1 MKRNRQRDN
10 YGLSLHSK
18 QKRLFI
24 LATPIFASFLV
35 IFGAIYYFLN
45 SNQANALV
53 TKVIYISAGSY
64 HSIAVN
70 SNGDLYSWGWN
81 GQGQLGNGTN
91 TDSNV
96 PLPVRTA
103 GTPMAGKKIVHV
115 STGGNFYKGSSLALS
130 SEGKVYSWGANDQG
144 QLGNGTAINSNLPVE
159 VKTEGT
165 PMAGKKII
173 QTAIGVTHS
182 MALDSEGKVYSWGE
196 NVNGLLGTGDAMPAL
211 SPVLVETWRT
221 PMAGKKIIQISAGG
235 AHSMALDSE
244 GNIYAWGWGGEGQ
257 LGNGEN
263 NNSNVPILVKKEDT
277 GLEGKTI
284 KKVMAGGMFSM
295 VLTSDGSLY
304 SWGKNNYGQIGDGTT
319 NNYNLAVAVK
329 TEGTPMAGKTV
340 VDFSISNE
348 HTVALTSDGQIYAW
362 GRNESGQLGDG
373 TNTASTLPVA
383 VRTVGTPFADK
394 KAVQVVAGGWEG
406 AHSLALGTDGTV
418 YSWGRNLNGQLGDQT
433 TNDTTIVTF
442 AKINFN
448 SSPTPPL
455 KAMAISGES
464 SAEVRWSTPI
474 FDGTFTISDYVI
486 QYRETGTEAWSEVT
500 TSGSNTSKQI
510 TGLTN
515 EKVYQFRVAAKTNA
529 GVGDYSLIVLAMPHK
544 KPTITSVTPVI
555 GPTEGNQEVTI
566 NGTDFAL
573 KTNKL
578 NQVSVCVNCSIA
590 LSMDGKVFSWGSN
603 QDGKL
608 GDGNSGNANN
618 VNVPVAVKTEGT
630 PMKGKTISQISS
642 GYVHNLALS
651 MDGKVY
657 AWGDN
662 AGGQLGDGTINNRKT
677 PVAVKTNGTDMDGKT
692 IVQVSAGSYHNVA
705 LSSDGKLYAWGNNSD
720 GQLGDGTINNRN
732 VPVAV
737 KTTGT
742 DMDGKTIV
750 QVSAGDEHTIA
761 LDAEGNIY
769 EWGTVR
775 GSYSRNTTPQLFNV
789 VGTVIANKIITKV
802 VASSHYSVAIT
813 SDGTVYAWGNNS
825 NFGINSKIPVK
836 LDFSGK
842 NIESISLGNSHALA
856 IASDGT
862 VYAWG
867 NNVDGQLGNGT
878 NASSTVP
885 VKVNTIGDLPTNKA
899 LKVDAGYSHSL
910 VVTTNGDVYAWGNNV
925 DGQLGNGTNV
935 ESSTP
940 VLVKTES
947 PSAFAS
953 PNVKATFDNLS
964 ATDVTLVNSTKIT
977 VKTPAHNMGLVD
989 VSIDLGDGDDIYKAT
1004 KASSYTYNKVPSKP
1018 INLIATPLE
1027 NGIQINWDQ
1036 PLDDGG
1042 NPITGYTLEYSEDNG
1057 LTWQTVSQVITGTN
1071 YAISTPTIDP
1081 AKKYVFRVAAS
1092 NIVGRGPYSDTAE
1105 GQVRYITLDAPN
1117 SVDIDVTPANGAR
1130 MSSNLTQVNT
1140 KTNSPS
1146 GHKLAL
1152 SMDGAEQKLL
1162 NGSHFISPT
1171 SGTFASP
1178 ITLNGSSWG
1187 YRVASVG
1194 GFGSGGSVE
1203 LNVVI
1208 SAHKWAGVPVK
1219 AIPHVIKTK
1228 NTANTTLEQTTV
1240 YYGASVDADQRSGSY
1255 KATVLYTAINN

>member
-1 MKRNRQRDN
+1 MKRNKQRDN

-144 QLGNGTAINSNLPVE
+144 QLGNGTATNSNLPVE

-173 QTAIGVTHS
+173 QTAIGVT
-182 MALDSEGKVYSWGE
+182 
-196 NVNGLLGTGDAMPAL
+196 
-211 SPVLVETWRT
+211 
-221 PMAGKKIIQISAGG
+221 
-235 AHSMALDSE
+235 HSMALDSE

-263 NNSNVPILVKKEDT
+263 NNSNVPILVKKEGT

-383 VRTVGTPFADK
+383 VRTVGTPFAGK

-455 KAMAISGES
+455 KAMAISEES

-474 FDGTFTISDYVI
+474 FNGTFTISDYVI

-515 EKVYQFRVAAKTNA
+515 EKVYQFRVAAKTNV
-529 GVGDYSLIVLAMPHK
+529 GVGDYSSIVLAMPHK

-578 NQVSVCVNCSIA
+578 NQVSACANCSIA
-590 LSMDGKVFSWGSN
+590 LSMDGKVFSWGWN
-603 QDGKL
+603 QNGDL
-608 GDGNSGNANN
+608 GNGNSSD
-618 VNVPVAVKTEGT
+618 VNIPVAVKTEGT
-630 PMKGKTISQISS
+630 PMKSKTISQISS
-642 GYVHNLALS
+642 GGTHNLALS

-662 AGGQLGDGTINNRKT
+662 NNGQLGDGTT
-677 PVAVKTNGTDMDGKT
+677 
-692 IVQVSAGSYHNVA
+692 
-705 LSSDGKLYAWGNNSD
+705 NNS
-720 GQLGDGTINNRN
+720 N

-737 KTTGT
+737 KTNGT

-761 LDAEGNIY
+761 LDTEGNIY
-769 EWGTVR
+769 EWGTMF
-775 GSYSRNTTPQLFNV
+775 GIYSRITTPRLLDV
-789 VGTVIANKIITKV
+789 VGTVITNKIITKV
-802 VASSHYSVAIT
+802 VAGNRYSTAIA

-825 NFGINSKIPVK
+825 NFGINSKTPVK
-836 LDFSGK
+836 LDFFGK
-842 NIESISLGNSHALA
+842 NIESISLGDSHALA

-867 NNVDGQLGNGT
+867 NNFYGQLGNGT
-878 NASSTVP
+878 NANSTVP
-885 VKVNTIGDLPTNKA
+885 VKVSIIGGLPTNKA
-899 LKVDAGYSHSL
+899 LKVEVGSNHSI
-910 VVTTNGDVYAWGNNV
+910 VVTTNGEVYAWGKNI

-935 ESSTP
+935 GSSSTP

-947 PSAFAS
+947 PSAFVS
-953 PNVKATFDNLS
+953 SNVKATFDNLS
-964 ATDVTLVNSTKIT
+964 ATDVTLVDRTKIT
-977 VKTPAHNMGLVD
+977 AKTPAHNVGLVD
-989 VSIDLGDGDDIYKAT
+989 VSVDLGDGDDIYKAT
-1004 KASSYTYNKVPSKP
+1004 KVSSYTYAKVPSKP
-1018 INLIATPLE
+1018 INLIITPLE
-1027 NGIQINWDQ
+1027 NGIQTNWDQ

-1092 NIVGRGPYSDTAE
+1092 NIVDRGPYSDTAE
-1105 GQVRYITLDAPN
+1105 GQVRYITLNAPN

-1171 SGTFASP
+1171 SGTFVSP
-1178 ITLNGSSWG
+1178 IILNGSSWG

-1203 LNVVI
+1203 LNVVT

-1219 AIPHVIKTK
+1219 ATPHVIKTK

-1255 KATVLYTAINN
+1255 KATVLYTTINN

>member
-1 MKRNRQRDN
+1 MKRNKQRNN
-10 YGLSLHSK
+10 YGLSLLSK

-24 LATPIFASFLV
+24 LATPIFASFLIV
-35 IFGAIYYFLN
+35 FGIIYYFLN

-130 SEGKVYSWGANDQG
+130 SEGKVYSWGANDKG
-144 QLGNGTAINSNLPVE
+144 QLGNGTTNDSNLPVE
-159 VKTEGT
+159 VKVEGT
-165 PMAGKKII
+165 PMAGKKIV

-196 NVNGLLGTGDAMPAL
+196 NVNGLLGTGDSIPATL
-211 SPVLVETWRT
+211 PVEVRTSGT
-221 PMAGKKIIQISAGG
+221 PMAGKKIVQISAGG
-235 AHSMALDSE
+235 SHSMALDSE

-257 LGNGEN
+257 LGNGAN
-263 NNSNVPILVKKEDT
+263 DNSNVPILVKKRGTD
-277 GLEGKTI
+277 LEGKTI
-284 KKVMAGGMFSM
+284 KKVMAGGMFST

-373 TNTASTLPVA
+373 TNIASTLPVA
-383 VRTVGTPFADK
+383 VRTVGTPFAGK

-406 AHSLALGTDGTV
+406 AHSLALGIDGTV

-474 FDGTFTISDYVI
+474 FNGTFTISDYVI
-486 QYRETGTEAWSEVT
+486 QYRETGTNTWSEVT
-500 TSGSNTSKQI
+500 ASGSDTSKQI

-515 EKVYQFRVAAKTNA
+515 EKVYQFRVAAKTNV
-529 GVGDYSLIVLAMPHK
+529 GVGDYSSIVLAMPHK

-630 PMKGKTISQISS
+630 PMKDKTISQISS
-642 GYVHNLALS
+642 GYIHNLALS

-662 AGGQLGDGTINNRKT
+662 NNGQLGDGTTNNSNV

-692 IVQVSAGSYHNVA
+692 IVQVSAGE
-705 LSSDGKLYAWGNNSD
+705 
-720 GQLGDGTINNRN
+720 
-732 VPVAV
+732 
-737 KTTGT
+737 
-742 DMDGKTIV
+742 
-750 QVSAGDEHTIA
+750 EHTIA

-769 EWGTVR
+769 EWGTMF
-775 GSYSRNTTPQLFNV
+775 GIYSRITTPRLLDV

-802 VASSHYSVAIT
+802 VAGNRYSAAIA
-813 SDGTVYAWGNNS
+813 SDGTVYAWGDNS
-825 NFGINSKIPVK
+825 NFDINSKTPVK

-867 NNVDGQLGNGT
+867 SNFYGQLGNGT
-878 NASSTVP
+878 NVHSTVP
-885 VKVNTIGDLPTNKA
+885 VKVNIIGDLPTNKA

-935 ESSTP
+935 GSSTP

-953 PNVKATFDNLS
+953 SNVKATFDGLS
-964 ATDVTLVNSTKIT
+964 ATDVTLVDSTKIT

-989 VSIDLGDGDDIYKAT
+989 VSVDLGDGDDIYKAT

-1105 GQVRYITLDAPN
+1105 GQVRYITLDSPT

-1152 SMDGAEQKLL
+1152 SMNGTEQKLL
-1162 NGSHFISPT
+1162 DGSHFISPT

-1187 YRVASVG
+1187 YRVVSVG

-1203 LNVVI
+1203 LNVVT

>member
-1 MKRNRQRDN
+1 MKRNKQRDN

-96 PLPVRTA
+96 PLPVRAA

-144 QLGNGTAINSNLPVE
+144 QLGNGTATNSNLPVE

-196 NVNGLLGTGDAMPAL
+196 NVNGLLGTGDAIPTL
-211 SPVLVETWRT
+211 SPVLVRTGGT
-221 PMAGKKIIQISAGG
+221 PMEGKKIVQISAGG

-263 NNSNVPILVKKEDT
+263 NNSNVPILVKKEGT

-383 VRTVGTPFADK
+383 VRTVGTPFAGK

-455 KAMAISGES
+455 KAMAISEES

-474 FDGTFTISDYVI
+474 FNGTFTISDYVI

-515 EKVYQFRVAAKTNA
+515 EKVYQFRVAAKTNV
-529 GVGDYSLIVLAMPHK
+529 GVGDYSSIVLAMPHK

-578 NQVSVCVNCSIA
+578 NQVSACANCSIA
-590 LSMDGKVFSWGSN
+590 LSMDGKVFSWGWN
-603 QDGKL
+603 QNGDL
-608 GDGNSGNANN
+608 GNGNSSD
-618 VNVPVAVKTEGT
+618 VNIPVAVKTEGT
-630 PMKGKTISQISS
+630 PMKSKTISQISS
-642 GYVHNLALS
+642 GGIHNLALS

-657 AWGDN
+657 AWG
-662 AGGQLGDGTINNRKT
+662 NNF
-677 PVAVKTNGTDMDGKT
+677 
-692 IVQVSAGSYHNVA
+692 Y
-705 LSSDGKLYAWGNNSD
+705 
-720 GQLGDGTINNRN
+720 
-732 VPVAV
+732 
-737 KTTGT
+737 
-742 DMDGKTIV
+742 
-750 QVSAGDEHTIA
+750 
-761 LDAEGNIY
+761 
-769 EWGTVR
+769 
-775 GSYSRNTTPQLFNV
+775 
-789 VGTVIANKIITKV
+789 
-802 VASSHYSVAIT
+802 
-813 SDGTVYAWGNNS
+813 
-825 NFGINSKIPVK
+825 
-836 LDFSGK
+836 
-842 NIESISLGNSHALA
+842 
-856 IASDGT
+856 
-862 VYAWG
+862 
-867 NNVDGQLGNGT
+867 GQLGNGT
-878 NASSTVP
+878 NANSTVP
-885 VKVNTIGDLPTNKA
+885 VKVSIIGGLPTNKA
-899 LKVDAGYSHSL
+899 LKVEVGSNHSI
-910 VVTTNGDVYAWGNNV
+910 VVTTNGEVYAWGKNI
-925 DGQLGNGTNV
+925 DGQLGNGMNV
-935 ESSTP
+935 GSFSTP
-940 VLVKTES
+940 ILVKTES
-947 PSAFAS
+947 PSTFTS
-953 PNVKATFDNLS
+953 SNVKATFDNLS
-964 ATDVTLVNSTKIT
+964 ATDVTLVDRTKIT
-977 VKTPAHNMGLVD
+977 AKTPAHNVGLVD
-989 VSIDLGDGDDIYKAT
+989 VSVDLGDGDDIYKAT
-1004 KASSYTYNKVPSKP
+1004 KVSSYTYAKVPSKP
-1018 INLIATPLE
+1018 INLIITPLE
-1027 NGIQINWDQ
+1027 NGIQTNWDQ

-1057 LTWQTVSQVITGTN
+1057 LTWQTASQTIIGTN
-1071 YAISTPTIDP
+1071 YAVSTPTVDP

-1092 NIVGRGPYSDTAE
+1092 NIVGRGPYSDTVE

-1162 NGSHFISPT
+1162 NRSHFISPT

-1178 ITLNGSSWG
+1178 IILNGSSWG

-1203 LNVVI
+1203 LNVVT

-1219 AIPHVIKTK
+1219 ATPHVIKTK

>member
-1 MKRNRQRDN
+1 MKRNKQRDN

-24 LATPIFASFLV
+24 LATPIFASFLIV
-35 IFGAIYYFLN
+35 FGAIYYFLN

-53 TKVIYISAGSY
+53 TKVVYISAGSY
-64 HSIAVN
+64 HSVAVN
-70 SNGDLYSWGWN
+70 SNGDVYSWGWN

-144 QLGNGTAINSNLPVE
+144 QLGNGTTTDSNLPVE
-159 VKTEGT
+159 VKVEGT
-165 PMAGKKII
+165 PMAGKKIV

-196 NVNGLLGTGDAMPAL
+196 NTNGLLGTGDATPATL
-211 SPVLVETWRT
+211 PVAVRTAGT
-221 PMAGKKIIQISAGG
+221 PMAGKKIVQISAGG
-235 AHSMALDSE
+235 SHSMALDSE

-263 NNSNVPILVKKEDT
+263 NNSNVPILVKKEGT

-295 VLTSDGSLY
+295 VLTSDGNLY

-329 TEGTPMAGKTV
+329 TEGTPMAGKKV

-362 GRNESGQLGDG
+362 GRNESGQLGNG

-383 VRTVGTPFADK
+383 VKTAGTPFAGK

-474 FDGTFTISDYVI
+474 FNGTFTISDYVI

-500 TSGSNTSKQI
+500 TSGSNTGKQI

-515 EKVYQFRVAAKTNA
+515 EKVYQFRVAAKTNV
-529 GVGDYSLIVLAMPHK
+529 GVGDYSSIVLAMPHK

-578 NQVSVCVNCSIA
+578 NQVSACANCSIA
-590 LSMDGKVFSWGSN
+590 LSMDGKVFSWGWN
-603 QDGKL
+603 QNGDL
-608 GDGNSGNANN
+608 GNGNSSD
-618 VNVPVAVKTEGT
+618 VNIPVAVKTEGT

-642 GYVHNLALS
+642 GGIHNLALS

-662 AGGQLGDGTINNRKT
+662 NNGQLGDGTTNNSNV

-692 IVQVSAGSYHNVA
+692 IVQVSAGE
-705 LSSDGKLYAWGNNSD
+705 
-720 GQLGDGTINNRN
+720 
-732 VPVAV
+732 
-737 KTTGT
+737 
-742 DMDGKTIV
+742 
-750 QVSAGDEHTIA
+750 EHTIA

-769 EWGTVR
+769 EWGTMF
-775 GSYSRNTTPQLFNV
+775 GIYSRITTPRLLDV

-802 VASSHYSVAIT
+802 VAGNCYSVAIA
-813 SDGTVYAWGNNS
+813 SDGTVYAWGDNS
-825 NFGINSKIPVK
+825 NFGINSKTPVK
-836 LDFSGK
+836 LDFFGK
-842 NIESISLGNSHALA
+842 NIESISLGDSHALA

-867 NNVDGQLGNGT
+867 NNFYGQLGNGT
-878 NASSTVP
+878 NANSTVP
-885 VKVNTIGDLPTNKA
+885 VKVSIIGGLPTNKA
-899 LKVDAGYSHSL
+899 LKVEVGFNHSI
-910 VVTTNGDVYAWGNNV
+910 VVTTNGEVYAWGKNI
-925 DGQLGNGTNV
+925 DGQLGNGMNV
-935 ESSTP
+935 GSFSTP

-947 PSAFAS
+947 PSTFTS
-953 PNVKATFDNLS
+953 SNVKATFDNLS

-989 VSIDLGDGDDIYKAT
+989 VSVDLGDGDDIYKAT
-1004 KASSYTYNKVPSKP
+1004 KVSSYTYAKVPSKP
-1018 INLIATPLE
+1018 INLIITPLE
-1027 NGIQINWDQ
+1027 NGIQTNWDQ

-1152 SMDGAEQKLL
+1152 SMDGTEQKLL

-1178 ITLNGSSWG
+1178 IILNGSSWG

-1203 LNVVI
+1203 LNVVT

-1219 AIPHVIKTK
+1219 ATPHVIKTK

>member
-1 MKRNRQRDN
+1 MKRNKQRDN

-18 QKRLFI
+18 QKKLFI

-96 PLPVRTA
+96 PLPVRAA

-115 STGGNFYKGSSLALS
+115 STGGNFYKGSSLVLS

-144 QLGNGTAINSNLPVE
+144 QLGNGTATNSNLPVE

-196 NVNGLLGTGDAMPAL
+196 NVNGLLGTGDAIPTL
-211 SPVLVETWRT
+211 SPVLVRTGGT
-221 PMAGKKIIQISAGG
+221 PMEGKKIVQISAGG

-263 NNSNVPILVKKEDT
+263 NNSNVPILVKKEGT

-383 VRTVGTPFADK
+383 VRTVGTPFAGK

-455 KAMAISGES
+455 KAMAISEES

-474 FDGTFTISDYVI
+474 FNGTFMISDYVI

-515 EKVYQFRVAAKTNA
+515 EKVYQFRVAAKTNV
-529 GVGDYSLIVLAMPHK
+529 GVGGYSSIVLAMPHK
-544 KPTITSVTPVI
+544 KPTITSITPVI

-657 AWGDN
+657 AWG
-662 AGGQLGDGTINNRKT
+662 
-677 PVAVKTNGTDMDGKT
+677 
-692 IVQVSAGSYHNVA
+692 
-705 LSSDGKLYAWGNNSD
+705 NNSD

-802 VASSHYSVAIT
+802 VAGSHYSVAIT
-813 SDGTVYAWGNNS
+813 SDGTVYAWGSNS

-842 NIESISLGNSHALA
+842 NIESISLGNLHALA

-867 NNVDGQLGNGT
+867 SNFYGQLGNGT

-910 VVTTNGDVYAWGNNV
+910 VVTTNGDVYAWGSNLC
-925 DGQLGNGTNV
+925 GQFGNGMNV
-935 ESSTP
+935 RSFSTP
-940 VLVKTES
+940 VPVKTES

-953 PNVKATFDNLS
+953 SNAKVAFDNLS
-964 ATDVTLVNSTKIT
+964 ATDVTLVDRTKIT
-977 VKTPAHNMGLVD
+977 AKTPAHNVGLVD
-989 VSIDLGDGDDIYKAT
+989 VSVDLGDGDDIYKAT
-1004 KASSYTYNKVPSKP
+1004 KVSSYTYAKVPSKP
-1018 INLIATPLE
+1018 INLIITPLE
-1027 NGIQINWDQ
+1027 NGIQTNWDQ

-1057 LTWQTVSQVITGTN
+1057 LTWQTASQTIIGTN
-1071 YAISTPTIDP
+1071 YAVSTPTVDP

-1092 NIVGRGPYSDTAE
+1092 NIVGRGPYSDTVE

-1117 SVDIDVTPANGAR
+1117 SVDIGVTPANGAR

-1152 SMDGAEQKLL
+1152 SMDGTEQKLL

-1178 ITLNGSSWG
+1178 IILNGSSWG

-1203 LNVVI
+1203 LNVVT

-1219 AIPHVIKTK
+1219 ATPHVIKTK

-1240 YYGASVDADQRSGSY
+1240 YYGASVDAD
-1255 KATVLYTAINN
+1255 

>member
-1 MKRNRQRDN
+1 MKRNKQRDN

-96 PLPVRTA
+96 PLPVRAA

-144 QLGNGTAINSNLPVE
+144 QLGNGTATNSNLPVE

-196 NVNGLLGTGDAMPAL
+196 NVNGLLGTGDAIPTL
-211 SPVLVETWRT
+211 SPVLVRTGGT
-221 PMAGKKIIQISAGG
+221 PMEGKKIVQISAGG

-263 NNSNVPILVKKEDT
+263 NNSNVPILVKKEGT

-383 VRTVGTPFADK
+383 VRTVGTPFAGK

-455 KAMAISGES
+455 KAMAISEES

-474 FDGTFTISDYVI
+474 FNGTFTISDYVI

-515 EKVYQFRVAAKTNA
+515 EKVYQFRVAAKTNV
-529 GVGDYSLIVLAMPHK
+529 GVGDYSSIVLAMPHK

-578 NQVSVCVNCSIA
+578 NQVSACADCSIA
-590 LSMDGKVFSWGSN
+590 LSMDGKVFSWGWN
-603 QDGKL
+603 QNGDL
-608 GDGNSGNANN
+608 GNGNSSD
-618 VNVPVAVKTEGT
+618 VNIPVAVKTEGT
-630 PMKGKTISQISS
+630 PMKSKTISQISS
-642 GYVHNLALS
+642 GGIHNLALS

-662 AGGQLGDGTINNRKT
+662 NNGQLGDGTT
-677 PVAVKTNGTDMDGKT
+677 
-692 IVQVSAGSYHNVA
+692 
-705 LSSDGKLYAWGNNSD
+705 NNS
-720 GQLGDGTINNRN
+720 N

-737 KTTGT
+737 KTNGT

-761 LDAEGNIY
+761 LDTEGNIY
-769 EWGTVR
+769 EWGTMF
-775 GSYSRNTTPQLFNV
+775 GIYSRITTPRLLDV

-802 VASSHYSVAIT
+802 VAGNRYSAAIA
-813 SDGTVYAWGNNS
+813 SDGTVYAWGDNS
-825 NFGINSKIPVK
+825 NFGINSKTPVK
-836 LDFSGK
+836 LDFFGK
-842 NIESISLGNSHALA
+842 NIESISLGDSHALA

-867 NNVDGQLGNGT
+867 NNFYGQLGNGT
-878 NASSTVP
+878 NANSTVP
-885 VKVNTIGDLPTNKA
+885 VKVSIIGGLPTNKA
-899 LKVDAGYSHSL
+899 LKVEVGSNHSI
-910 VVTTNGDVYAWGNNV
+910 VVTTNGEVYAWGKNI

-935 ESSTP
+935 GSSSTP

-947 PSAFAS
+947 PSAFVS
-953 PNVKATFDNLS
+953 SNVKATFDNLS
-964 ATDVTLVNSTKIT
+964 ATDVTLVDRTKIT
-977 VKTPAHNMGLVD
+977 AKTPAHNVGLVD
-989 VSIDLGDGDDIYKAT
+989 VSVDLGDGDDIYKAT
-1004 KASSYTYNKVPSKP
+1004 KVSSYTYAKVPSKP
-1018 INLIATPLE
+1018 INLIITPLE
-1027 NGIQINWDQ
+1027 NGIQTNWDQ

-1057 LTWQTVSQVITGTN
+1057 LTWQTASQTIIGTN
-1071 YAISTPTIDP
+1071 YAVSTPTVDP

-1092 NIVGRGPYSDTAE
+1092 NIVGRGPYSDTVE

-1152 SMDGAEQKLL
+1152 SMDGTEQKLL

-1178 ITLNGSSWG
+1178 IILNGSSWG

-1203 LNVVI
+1203 LNVVT

-1219 AIPHVIKTK
+1219 ATPHVIKTK

>member
-1 MKRNRQRDN
+1 MKRNKQRDN

-96 PLPVRTA
+96 PLPVRAA

-115 STGGNFYKGSSLALS
+115 STGSNFYKGSSLALS

-144 QLGNGTAINSNLPVE
+144 QLGNGTATNSNLPVE

-196 NVNGLLGTGDAMPAL
+196 NVNGLLGTGDAMPTL
-211 SPVLVETWRT
+211 SPVLVRTGGT
-221 PMAGKKIIQISAGG
+221 PMEGKKIVQISAGG
-235 AHSMALDSE
+235 AHSMTLDSE

-263 NNSNVPILVKKEDT
+263 NNSNVPILVKKEGT

-383 VRTVGTPFADK
+383 VRTVGTPFAGR

-455 KAMAISGES
+455 KAMAISEES

-474 FDGTFTISDYVI
+474 FNGTFTISDYVI
-486 QYRETGTEAWSEVT
+486 QYRGTGTEAWSEVT

-515 EKVYQFRVAAKTNA
+515 EKVYQFRVATKTNV
-529 GVGDYSLIVLAMPHK
+529 GFGDYSSIVLAMPHK

-578 NQVSVCVNCSIA
+578 NQVSACANCSIA
-590 LSMDGKVFSWGSN
+590 LSMDGKVFSWGWN
-603 QDGKL
+603 QNGDL
-608 GDGNSGNANN
+608 GNGNSSD
-618 VNVPVAVKTEGT
+618 VNIPVAVKTEGT
-630 PMKGKTISQISS
+630 PMKSKTISQISS
-642 GYVHNLALS
+642 GGIHNLALS

-662 AGGQLGDGTINNRKT
+662 NNGQLGDGTT
-677 PVAVKTNGTDMDGKT
+677 
-692 IVQVSAGSYHNVA
+692 
-705 LSSDGKLYAWGNNSD
+705 NNS
-720 GQLGDGTINNRN
+720 N

-737 KTTGT
+737 KTNGT

-761 LDAEGNIY
+761 LDTEGNIY
-769 EWGTVR
+769 EWGTMF
-775 GSYSRNTTPQLFNV
+775 GIYSRITTPRLLDV

-802 VASSHYSVAIT
+802 VAGNRYSAAIA
-813 SDGTVYAWGNNS
+813 SDGTVYAWGDNS
-825 NFGINSKIPVK
+825 NFGINSKTPVK
-836 LDFSGK
+836 LDFFGK
-842 NIESISLGNSHALA
+842 NIESISLGDSHALA

-867 NNVDGQLGNGT
+867 NNFYGQLGNGT
-878 NASSTVP
+878 NANSTVP
-885 VKVNTIGDLPTNKA
+885 VKVSIIGGLPTNKA
-899 LKVDAGYSHSL
+899 LKVEVGSNHSI
-910 VVTTNGDVYAWGNNV
+910 VVTTNGEVYAWGKNI

-935 ESSTP
+935 GSSSTP

-947 PSAFAS
+947 PSAFVS
-953 PNVKATFDNLS
+953 SNVKATFDNLS
-964 ATDVTLVNSTKIT
+964 ATDVTLVDRTKIT
-977 VKTPAHNMGLVD
+977 AKTPAHNVGLVD
-989 VSIDLGDGDDIYKAT
+989 VSVDLGDGDDIYKAT
-1004 KASSYTYNKVPSKP
+1004 KVSSYTYAKVPSKP
-1018 INLIATPLE
+1018 INLIITPLE
-1027 NGIQINWDQ
+1027 NGIQTNWDQ

-1042 NPITGYTLEYSEDNG
+1042 NPITGYTLEYLEDNG

-1203 LNVVI
+1203 LNVVT

-1219 AIPHVIKTK
+1219 ATPHVIKTK
-1228 NTANTTLEQTTV
+1228 NIANTTLEQTTV

-1255 KATVLYTAINN
+1255 KATVLYTTINN

>member
-1 MKRNRQRDN
+1 
-10 YGLSLHSK
+10 
-18 QKRLFI
+18 
-24 LATPIFASFLV
+24 
-35 IFGAIYYFLN
+35 
-45 SNQANALV
+45 
-53 TKVIYISAGSY
+53 
-64 HSIAVN
+64 
-70 SNGDLYSWGWN
+70 
-81 GQGQLGNGTN
+81 
-91 TDSNV
+91 
-96 PLPVRTA
+96 
-103 GTPMAGKKIVHV
+103 
-115 STGGNFYKGSSLALS
+115 
-130 SEGKVYSWGANDQG
+130 
-144 QLGNGTAINSNLPVE
+144 
-159 VKTEGT
+159 
-165 PMAGKKII
+165 
-173 QTAIGVTHS
+173 
-182 MALDSEGKVYSWGE
+182 
-196 NVNGLLGTGDAMPAL
+196 
-211 SPVLVETWRT
+211 
-221 PMAGKKIIQISAGG
+221 
-235 AHSMALDSE
+235 
-244 GNIYAWGWGGEGQ
+244 
-257 LGNGEN
+257 
-263 NNSNVPILVKKEDT
+263 
-277 GLEGKTI
+277 
-284 KKVMAGGMFSM
+284 
-295 VLTSDGSLY
+295 
-304 SWGKNNYGQIGDGTT
+304 
-319 NNYNLAVAVK
+319 
-329 TEGTPMAGKTV
+329 
-340 VDFSISNE
+340 
-348 HTVALTSDGQIYAW
+348 
-362 GRNESGQLGDG
+362 
-373 TNTASTLPVA
+373 
-383 VRTVGTPFADK
+383 
-394 KAVQVVAGGWEG
+394 
-406 AHSLALGTDGTV
+406 
-418 YSWGRNLNGQLGDQT
+418 
-433 TNDTTIVTF
+433 
-442 AKINFN
+442 
-448 SSPTPPL
+448 
-455 KAMAISGES
+455 
-464 SAEVRWSTPI
+464 
-474 FDGTFTISDYVI
+474 
-486 QYRETGTEAWSEVT
+486 
-500 TSGSNTSKQI
+500 
-510 TGLTN
+510 
-515 EKVYQFRVAAKTNA
+515 
-529 GVGDYSLIVLAMPHK
+529 MPHK

-802 VASSHYSVAIT
+802 VAGSHYSVAIT

-953 PNVKATFDNLS
+953 SNVKATFDNLS

-989 VSIDLGDGDDIYKAT
+989 VSVDLGDGDDIYKAT

-1203 LNVVI
+1203 LNVVT

-1219 AIPHVIKTK
+1219 ATPHVIKTK

-1255 KATVLYTAINN
+1255 KATVLYTVINN

>member
-1 MKRNRQRDN
+1 MKRNKQRDN

-96 PLPVRTA
+96 PLPVRAA

-144 QLGNGTAINSNLPVE
+144 QLGNGTATNSNLPVE

-196 NVNGLLGTGDAMPAL
+196 NVNGLLGTGDAIPTL
-211 SPVLVETWRT
+211 SPVLVRTGGT
-221 PMAGKKIIQISAGG
+221 PMEGKKIVQISAGG

-263 NNSNVPILVKKEDT
+263 NNSNVPILVKKEGT

-295 VLTSDGSLY
+295 VFTSDGSLY

-383 VRTVGTPFADK
+383 VRTVGTPFAGK

-455 KAMAISGES
+455 KAMAISEES

-474 FDGTFTISDYVI
+474 FNGTFTISDYVI

-515 EKVYQFRVAAKTNA
+515 EKVYQFRVAAKTNV
-529 GVGDYSLIVLAMPHK
+529 GVGDYSSIVLAMPHK

-578 NQVSVCVNCSIA
+578 NQVSACANCSIA
-590 LSMDGKVFSWGSN
+590 LSMDGKVFSWGWN
-603 QDGKL
+603 QNGDL
-608 GDGNSGNANN
+608 GNGNSSD
-618 VNVPVAVKTEGT
+618 VNIPVAVKTEGT

-642 GYVHNLALS
+642 GGIHNLALS

-662 AGGQLGDGTINNRKT
+662 NNGQLGDGTT
-677 PVAVKTNGTDMDGKT
+677 
-692 IVQVSAGSYHNVA
+692 
-705 LSSDGKLYAWGNNSD
+705 NNS
-720 GQLGDGTINNRN
+720 N

-737 KTTGT
+737 KTNGT

-761 LDAEGNIY
+761 LDTEGNIY
-769 EWGTVR
+769 EWGTMF
-775 GSYSRNTTPQLFNV
+775 GIYSRITTPRLLDV

-802 VASSHYSVAIT
+802 VAGNRYSAAIA

-825 NFGINSKIPVK
+825 NFGINSKTPVK
-836 LDFSGK
+836 LDFFGK
-842 NIESISLGNSHALA
+842 NIESISLGDSHALA

-867 NNVDGQLGNGT
+867 NNFYGQLGNGT
-878 NASSTVP
+878 NANSTVP
-885 VKVNTIGDLPTNKA
+885 VKVSIIGGLPTNKA
-899 LKVDAGYSHSL
+899 LKVEVGSNHSI
-910 VVTTNGDVYAWGNNV
+910 VVTTNGEVYAWGKNI

-935 ESSTP
+935 GSSTTP
-940 VLVKTES
+940 VLVKTEL

-953 PNVKATFDNLS
+953 SNVKATFDGLS
-964 ATDVTLVNSTKIT
+964 ATDVTLVDSTKIT
-977 VKTPAHNMGLVD
+977 AKTPAHNMGLVD
-989 VSIDLGDGDDIYKAT
+989 VSVDLGDGDDIYKAT
-1004 KASSYTYNKVPSKP
+1004 KVSSYAYAKVPSKP
-1018 INLIATPLE
+1018 INLIITPLE
-1027 NGIQINWDQ
+1027 NGIQTNWGQ

-1071 YAISTPTIDP
+1071 YAVSTPTVDP

-1092 NIVGRGPYSDTAE
+1092 NIVGRGLYSDLAE

-1152 SMDGAEQKLL
+1152 SMDGTEQKLL

-1178 ITLNGSSWG
+1178 IILNGSSWG

-1203 LNVVI
+1203 LNVVT

-1219 AIPHVIKTK
+1219 ATPHVIKTK

>member
-1 MKRNRQRDN
+1 MKRNKQRDN

-144 QLGNGTAINSNLPVE
+144 QLGNGTATNSNLPVE

-196 NVNGLLGTGDAMPAL
+196 NVNGLLGTGDAIPTL
-211 SPVLVETWRT
+211 SPVLVRTGGT
-221 PMAGKKIIQISAGG
+221 PMEGKKIVQISAGG
-235 AHSMALDSE
+235 THSMALDSE

-263 NNSNVPILVKKEDT
+263 NNSNVPILVKKEGT

-394 KAVQVVAGGWEG
+394 KAVQVAAGGWEG

-455 KAMAISGES
+455 KAMAISEES

-474 FDGTFTISDYVI
+474 FNGTFTISDYVI

-515 EKVYQFRVAAKTNA
+515 EKVYQFRVAAKTNV
-529 GVGDYSLIVLAMPHK
+529 GVGDYSSIVLAMPHK

-657 AWGDN
+657 AWG
-662 AGGQLGDGTINNRKT
+662 
-677 PVAVKTNGTDMDGKT
+677 
-692 IVQVSAGSYHNVA
+692 
-705 LSSDGKLYAWGNNSD
+705 NNSD

-802 VASSHYSVAIT
+802 VAGSHYSVAIT
-813 SDGTVYAWGNNS
+813 SDGTVYAWGSNS

-842 NIESISLGNSHALA
+842 NIESISLGNLHALA

-867 NNVDGQLGNGT
+867 SNLCGQFGNGM
-878 NASSTVP
+878 
-885 VKVNTIGDLPTNKA
+885 
-899 LKVDAGYSHSL
+899 
-910 VVTTNGDVYAWGNNV
+910 NV
-925 DGQLGNGTNV
+925 R
-935 ESSTP
+935 SFSTP
-940 VLVKTES
+940 IPVKTES

-953 PNVKATFDNLS
+953 SNAKVAFDNLS

-989 VSIDLGDGDDIYKAT
+989 VSVDLGDGDDIYKAT
-1004 KASSYTYNKVPSKP
+1004 KASSYAYNKVPSKP

-1057 LTWQTVSQVITGTN
+1057 LTWQTASQTITGTN
-1071 YAISTPTIDP
+1071 YAVSTPTIDP

-1092 NIVGRGPYSDTAE
+1092 NIVGRGPYSDTVE

-1171 SGTFASP
+1171 SGTFVSP
-1178 ITLNGSSWG
+1178 IILNGSSWG

-1203 LNVVI
+1203 LNVVT

-1219 AIPHVIKTK
+1219 ATPHVIKTK

>member
-1 MKRNRQRDN
+1 MKRNKQRDN

-144 QLGNGTAINSNLPVE
+144 QLGNGTATNSNLPVE

-165 PMAGKKII
+165 PMECKKI
-173 QTAIGVTHS
+173 V
-182 MALDSEGKVYSWGE
+182 
-196 NVNGLLGTGDAMPAL
+196 
-211 SPVLVETWRT
+211 
-221 PMAGKKIIQISAGG
+221 QISAGG

-263 NNSNVPILVKKEDT
+263 NNSNVPILVKKEGT

-362 GRNESGQLGDG
+362 GRNESGQLGNG

-383 VRTVGTPFADK
+383 VRTAGTPFAGK

-442 AKINFN
+442 AKISFN

-474 FDGTFTISDYVI
+474 FNGTFTISDYVI
-486 QYRETGTEAWSEVT
+486 QYRKTGTDTWSEVT
-500 TSGSNTSKQI
+500 ASGSDTSKQI
-510 TGLTN
+510 TDLTN
-515 EKVYQFRVAAKTNA
+515 EKIYQFRVATKTNA
-529 GVGDYSLIVLAMPHK
+529 GVGDYSSIVLAMPHK
-544 KPTITSVTPVI
+544 KPTIISVTPVI
-555 GPTEGNQEVTI
+555 GLTEGNQEVVI

-578 NQVSVCVNCSIA
+578 NQVSVCANCSIA

-603 QDGKL
+603 QDGGL
-608 GDGNSGNANN
+608 GNGNSTGG

-630 PMKGKTISQISS
+630 PMAGKTISQISS
-642 GYVHNLALS
+642 GGIHNLALS

-657 AWGDN
+657 AWGN
-662 AGGQLGDGTINNRKT
+662 NSSGQLGDGTANSSNV
-677 PVAVKTNGTDMDGKT
+677 PVAVKTAGTDMDGKT
-692 IVQVSAGSYHNVA
+692 ILEISSGLYHNVA
-705 LSSDGKLYAWGNNSD
+705 LSSDGKLYAWGGNNY
-720 GQLGDGTINNRN
+720 GQLGDGTANSSN

-737 KTTGT
+737 KTAGT

-750 QVSAGDEHTIA
+750 QVSAGEKHTIA
-761 LDAEGNIY
+761 LDTEGNIY
-769 EWGTVR
+769 EWG
-775 GSYSRNTTPQLFNV
+775 GIICGIDSGNTPQLLNV
-789 VGTVIANKIITKV
+789 AGTVIANKIITKV
-802 VASSHYSVAIT
+802 VAGSCYFAAIA

-825 NFGINSKIPVK
+825 NFGINSKTPVK
-836 LDFSGK
+836 LDFFGK
-842 NIESISLGNSHALA
+842 NIESISLGESHALA

-867 NNVDGQLGNGT
+867 NNSHGQLGNGT
-878 NASSTVP
+878 NVYSTVP
-885 VKVNTIGDLPTNKA
+885 VKVSIIGDLPTNKA
-899 LKVDAGYSHSL
+899 LKVDAGSYHSI
-910 VVTTNGDVYAWGNNV
+910 VVTTNGEVYAWGSNI

-935 ESSTP
+935 GSSTTP
-940 VLVKTES
+940 VLVKTEL

-953 PNVKATFDNLS
+953 SNVKATFDNLS
-964 ATDVTLVNSTKIT
+964 ATDVTLVDRTKIT
-977 VKTPAHNMGLVD
+977 AKTPAHNVGLVD
-989 VSIDLGDGDDIYKAT
+989 VSVDLGDGDDIYKAT
-1004 KASSYTYNKVPSKP
+1004 KVSSYTYAKVPSKP
-1018 INLIATPLE
+1018 INLIITPLE
-1027 NGIQINWDQ
+1027 NGIQTNWDQ

-1105 GQVRYITLDAPN
+1105 GQVRYVTLDAPN

-1187 YRVASVG
+1187 YRVTSVG

-1203 LNVVI
+1203 LNVAT

-1219 AIPHVIKTK
+1219 ATPHVIKTK
-1228 NTANTTLEQTTV
+1228 ITANTTLKKTTV

>member
-1 MKRNRQRDN
+1 MKRNKQRDN

-24 LATPIFASFLV
+24 LATPIFASFLIV
-35 IFGAIYYFLN
+35 FGAIYYFLN

-53 TKVIYISAGSY
+53 TKVVYISAGSY
-64 HSIAVN
+64 HSVAVN
-70 SNGDLYSWGWN
+70 SNGDVYSWGWN
-81 GQGQLGNGTN
+81 GQGQLGNGTT
-91 TDSNV
+91 TDSN
-96 PLPVRTA
+96 LPVEVKVE

-144 QLGNGTAINSNLPVE
+144 QLGNGTTTDSNLPVE
-159 VKTEGT
+159 VKVEGT
-165 PMAGKKII
+165 PMAGKKIV
-173 QTAIGVTHS
+173 QTAIGVT
-182 MALDSEGKVYSWGE
+182 
-196 NVNGLLGTGDAMPAL
+196 
-211 SPVLVETWRT
+211 
-221 PMAGKKIIQISAGG
+221 
-235 AHSMALDSE
+235 HSMALDSE

-257 LGNGEN
+257 LGDGAND
-263 NNSNVPILVKKEDT
+263 NSNVPVLVKKENT
-277 GLEGKTI
+277 GLEHKTI

-329 TEGTPMAGKTV
+329 TERTPMAGKTV
-340 VDFSISNE
+340 IDFSISNE

-362 GRNESGQLGDG
+362 GRNESGQLGNG

-383 VRTVGTPFADK
+383 VKTEGTPFAGK

-418 YSWGRNLNGQLGDQT
+418 YSWGRNFNGQLGDQT

-474 FDGTFTISDYVI
+474 FNGTFTISDYVI
-486 QYRETGTEAWSEVT
+486 QYRETGTNTWSEVT
-500 TSGSNTSKQI
+500 ASGSDTSKQI

-515 EKVYQFRVAAKTNA
+515 EKVYQFRVAAKTNV
-529 GVGDYSLIVLAMPHK
+529 GVGDYSSIVLAMPHK

-555 GPTEGNQEVTI
+555 GPTEGNQEITI

-578 NQVSVCVNCSIA
+578 NQVSACANCSIA
-590 LSMDGKVFSWGSN
+590 LSMDGKVFSWGWN
-603 QDGKL
+603 QNGDL
-608 GDGNSGNANN
+608 GNGDSSD
-618 VNVPVAVKTEGT
+618 VNIPVAVKTEGT

-642 GYVHNLALS
+642 GGIHNLALS

-662 AGGQLGDGTINNRKT
+662 NIGQLGDGTTNNSNV

-692 IVQVSAGSYHNVA
+692 IIQVSAGE
-705 LSSDGKLYAWGNNSD
+705 
-720 GQLGDGTINNRN
+720 
-732 VPVAV
+732 
-737 KTTGT
+737 
-742 DMDGKTIV
+742 
-750 QVSAGDEHTIA
+750 EHTIA

-769 EWGTVR
+769 EWGTMF
-775 GSYSRNTTPQLFNV
+775 GIYSRITIPRLLDV

-802 VASSHYSVAIT
+802 VAGNRYSAAIA
-813 SDGTVYAWGNNS
+813 SDGTVYAWGDNS
-825 NFGINSKIPVK
+825 NFGINSKTPVK
-836 LDFSGK
+836 LDFFGK
-842 NIESISLGNSHALA
+842 NIESISLGDSHALA

-867 NNVDGQLGNGT
+867 NNFYGQLGNGT
-878 NASSTVP
+878 NANSTVP
-885 VKVNTIGDLPTNKA
+885 VKVSIIGGLPTNKA
-899 LKVDAGYSHSL
+899 LKVEVGSNHSI
-910 VVTTNGDVYAWGNNV
+910 VVTTNGEVYAWGKNI
-925 DGQLGNGTNV
+925 DGQLGNGTKV
-935 ESSTP
+935 GSSSTP
-940 VLVKTES
+940 VPVKTES

-953 PNVKATFDNLS
+953 SNVKATFDNLS
-964 ATDVTLVNSTKIT
+964 ATDVTLVDRTKIT
-977 VKTPAHNMGLVD
+977 AKTPAHNVGLVD
-989 VSIDLGDGDDIYKAT
+989 VSVDLGDGDDIYKAT
-1004 KASSYTYNKVPSKP
+1004 KVSSYTYAKVPSKP
-1018 INLIATPLE
+1018 INLIITPLE
-1027 NGIQINWDQ
+1027 NGIQTNWDQ

-1057 LTWQTVSQVITGTN
+1057 LTWQTVSQTIAGTN
-1071 YAISTPTIDP
+1071 YAISTPTIDS

-1105 GQVRYITLDAPN
+1105 GQVRYITLNAPN

-1171 SGTFASP
+1171 SGTFVSP
-1178 ITLNGSSWG
+1178 IILNGSSWG

-1203 LNVVI
+1203 LNVVT

-1219 AIPHVIKTK
+1219 ATPHVIKTK

>member
-1 MKRNRQRDN
+1 
-10 YGLSLHSK
+10 
-18 QKRLFI
+18 
-24 LATPIFASFLV
+24 
-35 IFGAIYYFLN
+35 
-45 SNQANALV
+45 
-53 TKVIYISAGSY
+53 
-64 HSIAVN
+64 
-70 SNGDLYSWGWN
+70 
-81 GQGQLGNGTN
+81 
-91 TDSNV
+91 
-96 PLPVRTA
+96 
-103 GTPMAGKKIVHV
+103 
-115 STGGNFYKGSSLALS
+115 
-130 SEGKVYSWGANDQG
+130 
-144 QLGNGTAINSNLPVE
+144 
-159 VKTEGT
+159 
-165 PMAGKKII
+165 
-173 QTAIGVTHS
+173 
-182 MALDSEGKVYSWGE
+182 
-196 NVNGLLGTGDAMPAL
+196 
-211 SPVLVETWRT
+211 
-221 PMAGKKIIQISAGG
+221 
-235 AHSMALDSE
+235 
-244 GNIYAWGWGGEGQ
+244 
-257 LGNGEN
+257 
-263 NNSNVPILVKKEDT
+263 
-277 GLEGKTI
+277 
-284 KKVMAGGMFSM
+284 MAGGMFSM

-383 VRTVGTPFADK
+383 VRTVGTPFAGK

-474 FDGTFTISDYVI
+474 FNGTFTISDYVI

-515 EKVYQFRVAAKTNA
+515 EKVYQFRVAAKTNV
-529 GVGDYSLIVLAMPHK
+529 GVGGYSSIVLAMPHK

-662 AGGQLGDGTINNRKT
+662 AGGKLGDGTANNRKT

-802 VASSHYSVAIT
+802 VAGSHYSVAIT

-825 NFGINSKIPVK
+825 NFDIHSKIPVK

-878 NASSTVP
+878 N
-885 VKVNTIGDLPTNKA
+885 
-899 LKVDAGYSHSL
+899 
-910 VVTTNGDVYAWGNNV
+910 
-925 DGQLGNGTNV
+925 V

-953 PNVKATFDNLS
+953 PNVKATFDGLS

-977 VKTPAHNMGLVD
+977 VKTPAHNVGLVD
-989 VSIDLGDGDDIYKAT
+989 ISVDLGDGDDIYKAT
-1004 KASSYTYNKVPSKP
+1004 KVSSYTYAKVPSKP
-1018 INLIATPLE
+1018 INLIITPLE
-1027 NGIQINWDQ
+1027 NGIQTNWDQ

-1057 LTWQTVSQVITGTN
+1057 LTWQTASQTITGTN
-1071 YAISTPTIDP
+1071 YAVSTPTIDP

-1203 LNVVI
+1203 LNVVT

-1219 AIPHVIKTK
+1219 ATPHVIKTK

-1255 KATVLYTAINN
+1255 KATVLYTTINN

>member
-1 MKRNRQRDN
+1 MKRNKQRDN

-96 PLPVRTA
+96 PLPVRAA

-144 QLGNGTAINSNLPVE
+144 QLGNGTATNSNLPVE

-196 NVNGLLGTGDAMPAL
+196 NVNGLLGTGDAIPTL
-211 SPVLVETWRT
+211 SPVLVRTGGT
-221 PMAGKKIIQISAGG
+221 PMAGKKIVQISAGG

-263 NNSNVPILVKKEDT
+263 NNSNVPILVKKEGT

-383 VRTVGTPFADK
+383 VRTVGTPFAGK

-455 KAMAISGES
+455 KAMAISEES

-474 FDGTFTISDYVI
+474 FNGTFMISDYVI

-515 EKVYQFRVAAKTNA
+515 EKVYQFRVAAKTNV
-529 GVGDYSLIVLAMPHK
+529 GVGGYSSIVLAMPHK

-657 AWGDN
+657 AWG
-662 AGGQLGDGTINNRKT
+662 
-677 PVAVKTNGTDMDGKT
+677 
-692 IVQVSAGSYHNVA
+692 
-705 LSSDGKLYAWGNNSD
+705 NNSD

-802 VASSHYSVAIT
+802 VAGSHYSVAIT
-813 SDGTVYAWGNNS
+813 SDGTVYAWGSNS

-842 NIESISLGNSHALA
+842 NIESISLGNLHALA

-867 NNVDGQLGNGT
+867 SNFYGQLGNGT

-910 VVTTNGDVYAWGNNV
+910 VVTTNGDVYAWGSNLC
-925 DGQLGNGTNV
+925 GQFGNGMNV
-935 ESSTP
+935 RSFSTP
-940 VLVKTES
+940 VPVKTES

-953 PNVKATFDNLS
+953 SNAKVAFDNLS
-964 ATDVTLVNSTKIT
+964 ATDVTLVDRTKIT
-977 VKTPAHNMGLVD
+977 AKTPAHNVGLVD
-989 VSIDLGDGDDIYKAT
+989 VSVDLGDGDDIYKAT
-1004 KASSYTYNKVPSKP
+1004 KVSSYTYAKVPSKP
-1018 INLIATPLE
+1018 INLIITPLE
-1027 NGIQINWDQ
+1027 NGIQTNWDQ

-1057 LTWQTVSQVITGTN
+1057 LTWQTASQTIIGTN
-1071 YAISTPTIDP
+1071 YAVSTPTVDP

-1092 NIVGRGPYSDTAE
+1092 NIVGRGPYSDTVE

-1152 SMDGAEQKLL
+1152 SMDGTEQKLL

-1178 ITLNGSSWG
+1178 IILNGSSWG

-1203 LNVVI
+1203 LNVVT

-1219 AIPHVIKTK
+1219 ATPHVIKTK

>member
-1 MKRNRQRDN
+1 MKRNKQRNN

-24 LATPIFASFLV
+24 LATPIFASFLIV
-35 IFGAIYYFLN
+35 FGAIYYFLN

-144 QLGNGTAINSNLPVE
+144 QLGNGTATNSNLPVE

-196 NVNGLLGTGDAMPAL
+196 NVNGLLGTGDAIPTL
-211 SPVLVETWRT
+211 SPVLVRIGGTSME
-221 PMAGKKIIQISAGG
+221 GKKIVQISAGG

-263 NNSNVPILVKKEDT
+263 NNSNVPILVKKEGT

-383 VRTVGTPFADK
+383 VRTVGTPFAGK

-455 KAMAISGES
+455 KAMAISEES

-474 FDGTFTISDYVI
+474 FNGTFTISDYVI

-515 EKVYQFRVAAKTNA
+515 EKVYQFRVAAKTNV
-529 GVGDYSLIVLAMPHK
+529 GVGDYSSIVLAMPHK

-578 NQVSVCVNCSIA
+578 NQVSACANCSIA
-590 LSMDGKVFSWGSN
+590 LSMDGKVFSWGWN
-603 QDGKL
+603 QNGDL
-608 GDGNSGNANN
+608 GNGNSSD
-618 VNVPVAVKTEGT
+618 VNIPVAVKTEGT

-642 GYVHNLALS
+642 GGIHNLALS

-657 AWGDN
+657 AWG
-662 AGGQLGDGTINNRKT
+662 NNF
-677 PVAVKTNGTDMDGKT
+677 
-692 IVQVSAGSYHNVA
+692 Y
-705 LSSDGKLYAWGNNSD
+705 
-720 GQLGDGTINNRN
+720 
-732 VPVAV
+732 
-737 KTTGT
+737 
-742 DMDGKTIV
+742 
-750 QVSAGDEHTIA
+750 
-761 LDAEGNIY
+761 
-769 EWGTVR
+769 
-775 GSYSRNTTPQLFNV
+775 
-789 VGTVIANKIITKV
+789 
-802 VASSHYSVAIT
+802 
-813 SDGTVYAWGNNS
+813 
-825 NFGINSKIPVK
+825 
-836 LDFSGK
+836 
-842 NIESISLGNSHALA
+842 
-856 IASDGT
+856 
-862 VYAWG
+862 
-867 NNVDGQLGNGT
+867 GQLGNGT
-878 NASSTVP
+878 NANSTVP
-885 VKVNTIGDLPTNKA
+885 VKVSTIGGLPTNKA
-899 LKVDAGYSHSL
+899 LKVEVGFNHSI
-910 VVTTNGDVYAWGNNV
+910 VVTTNGEVYAWGKNI

-989 VSIDLGDGDDIYKAT
+989 VSVDLGDGDDIYKAT
-1004 KASSYTYNKVPSKP
+1004 KVSSYTYAKVPSKP
-1018 INLIATPLE
+1018 INLIITPLE
-1027 NGIQINWDQ
+1027 NGIQTNWDQ

-1057 LTWQTVSQVITGTN
+1057 LTWQTVSQTITSTN

-1105 GQVRYITLDAPN
+1105 GQVRYITLNAPN

-1152 SMDGAEQKLL
+1152 SMDGTEQKLL

-1178 ITLNGSSWG
+1178 IILNGSSWG

-1203 LNVVI
+1203 LNVVT

-1219 AIPHVIKTK
+1219 ATPHVIKTK

>member
-1 MKRNRQRDN
+1 MDYLEPEMLYQ
-10 YGLSLHSK
+10 
-18 QKRLFI
+18 LF
-24 LATPIFASFLV
+24 LQFWSEP
-35 IFGAIYYFLN
+35 G
-45 SNQANALV
+45 
-53 TKVIYISAGSY
+53 
-64 HSIAVN
+64 
-70 SNGDLYSWGWN
+70 
-81 GQGQLGNGTN
+81 
-91 TDSNV
+91 
-96 PLPVRTA
+96 
-103 GTPMAGKKIVHV
+103 GTPMEGKKIV
-115 STGGNFYKGSSLALS
+115 
-130 SEGKVYSWGANDQG
+130 
-144 QLGNGTAINSNLPVE
+144 
-159 VKTEGT
+159 
-165 PMAGKKII
+165 
-173 QTAIGVTHS
+173 
-182 MALDSEGKVYSWGE
+182 
-196 NVNGLLGTGDAMPAL
+196 
-211 SPVLVETWRT
+211 
-221 PMAGKKIIQISAGG
+221 QISAGG

-244 GNIYAWGWGGEGQ
+244 GNIYAWGRGGEGQ

-263 NNSNVPILVKKEDT
+263 NNSNVPILVKKEGT

-329 TEGTPMAGKTV
+329 TESTPMAGKTV

-362 GRNESGQLGDG
+362 GRNESGQLGNG

-383 VRTVGTPFADK
+383 VRTAGTPFAGK

-455 KAMAISGES
+455 KAMAISEES

-474 FDGTFTISDYVI
+474 FNGTFTISDYVI

-515 EKVYQFRVAAKTNA
+515 EKVYQFRVAAKTNV
-529 GVGDYSLIVLAMPHK
+529 GVGDYSSIVLAMPHK

-578 NQVSVCVNCSIA
+578 NQVSACANCSIA

-608 GDGNSGNANN
+608 GDGNLGNANN

-651 MDGKVY
+651 MDGKV
-657 AWGDN
+657 
-662 AGGQLGDGTINNRKT
+662 
-677 PVAVKTNGTDMDGKT
+677 
-692 IVQVSAGSYHNVA
+692 
-705 LSSDGKLYAWGNNSD
+705 YAWGNNSD

-802 VASSHYSVAIT
+802 VAGSHYSVAIT
-813 SDGTVYAWGNNS
+813 SDGTVYAWGSNS

-842 NIESISLGNSHALA
+842 NIESISLGNLHALA
-856 IASDGT
+856 MASDGT

-867 NNVDGQLGNGT
+867 SNFYGQLGNGT

-910 VVTTNGDVYAWGNNV
+910 VVTTNGDVYAWGSNLC
-925 DGQLGNGTNV
+925 GQFGNGMNV
-935 ESSTP
+935 RSFSTP
-940 VLVKTES
+940 IPVKTES

-953 PNVKATFDNLS
+953 SNAKVAFDNLS

-989 VSIDLGDGDDIYKAT
+989 VSVDLGDGDDIYKAT
-1004 KASSYTYNKVPSKP
+1004 KVSSYTYAKVPSKP
-1018 INLIATPLE
+1018 INLIITPLE
-1027 NGIQINWDQ
+1027 NGIQTNWDQ

-1057 LTWQTVSQVITGTN
+1057 LTWQTASQTIIGTN
-1071 YAISTPTIDP
+1071 YAVSTPTVDP

-1092 NIVGRGPYSDTAE
+1092 NIVGRGPYSDTVE

-1152 SMDGAEQKLL
+1152 SMDGTEQKLL

-1178 ITLNGSSWG
+1178 IILNGSSWG
-1187 YRVASVG
+1187 YRVTSVG

-1203 LNVVI
+1203 LNVVT

-1219 AIPHVIKTK
+1219 ATPHVIKTK

>member
-1 MKRNRQRDN
+1 MKRNKQRNN

-24 LATPIFASFLV
+24 LATPIFASFLIV
-35 IFGAIYYFLN
+35 FGAIYYFLN

-53 TKVIYISAGSY
+53 TKAIYISAGSY

-96 PLPVRTA
+96 PLPVRAA

-144 QLGNGTAINSNLPVE
+144 QLGNGTATNSNLPVE

-182 MALDSEGKVYSWGE
+182 MALDSEG
-196 NVNGLLGTGDAMPAL
+196 
-211 SPVLVETWRT
+211 
-221 PMAGKKIIQISAGG
+221 
-235 AHSMALDSE
+235 
-244 GNIYAWGWGGEGQ
+244 NIYAWRWGGEGQ
-257 LGNGEN
+257 LGDGAD
-263 NNSNVPILVKKEDT
+263 NNSTVPVLVKKEYT

-319 NNYNLAVAVK
+319 NNYNLAVVVK
-329 TEGTPMAGKTV
+329 TA
-340 VDFSISNE
+340 
-348 HTVALTSDGQIYAW
+348 
-362 GRNESGQLGDG
+362 
-373 TNTASTLPVA
+373 
-383 VRTVGTPFADK
+383 GTPFAGK

-442 AKINFN
+442 AKISFN

-474 FDGTFTISDYVI
+474 FNGTFTISDYVI
-486 QYRETGTEAWSEVT
+486 QYRRKTGTDTWSEVT
-500 TSGSNTSKQI
+500 ASGSDTSKQI
-510 TGLTN
+510 TDLTN
-515 EKVYQFRVAAKTNA
+515 KKIYQFRVAAKTNA
-529 GVGDYSLIVLAMPHK
+529 GVGDYSSIVLAMPHK
-544 KPTITSVTPVI
+544 KPTIISVTPVI
-555 GPTEGNQEVTI
+555 GLTEGNQEVVI

-578 NQVSVCVNCSIA
+578 NQVSVCANCSIT

-603 QDGKL
+603 QDGGL
-608 GDGNSGNANN
+608 GNGNSTGG

-630 PMKGKTISQISS
+630 PMAGKTISQISS
-642 GYVHNLALS
+642 GGIHNLALS

-657 AWGDN
+657 AWGN
-662 AGGQLGDGTINNRKT
+662 NSSGQLGDETVSHSNV
-677 PVAVKTNGTDMDGKT
+677 PVAVKTAGTDMDGKT
-692 IVQVSAGSYHNVA
+692 IVQVSAGE
-705 LSSDGKLYAWGNNSD
+705 K
-720 GQLGDGTINNRN
+720 
-732 VPVAV
+732 
-737 KTTGT
+737 
-742 DMDGKTIV
+742 
-750 QVSAGDEHTIA
+750 HTIA
-761 LDAEGNIY
+761 LDTEGNIY
-769 EWGTVR
+769 EWG
-775 GSYSRNTTPQLFNV
+775 GIICGIDSGNTPQLLNV
-789 VGTVIANKIITKV
+789 AGTVIANKIITKV
-802 VASSHYSVAIT
+802 VAGSCYFAAIA

-825 NFGINSKIPVK
+825 NFGINSKTPVK
-836 LDFSGK
+836 LDFFGK
-842 NIESISLGNSHALA
+842 NIESISLGESHALA

-867 NNVDGQLGNGT
+867 NNSHGQLGNGT
-878 NASSTVP
+878 NVYSTVP
-885 VKVNTIGDLPTNKA
+885 VKVSIIGDLPTNKA
-899 LKVDAGYSHSL
+899 LKVDAGSYHSI
-910 VVTTNGDVYAWGNNV
+910 VVTTNGEVYAWGSNI

-935 ESSTP
+935 GSSTTP
-940 VLVKTES
+940 VLVKTEL

-953 PNVKATFDNLS
+953 SNVKATFDGLS
-964 ATDVTLVNSTKIT
+964 ATDVTLVDSTKIT

-989 VSIDLGDGDDIYKAT
+989 VSVDLGDGDDIYKAT
-1004 KASSYTYNKVPSKP
+1004 KVSSYTYAKVPSKP
-1018 INLIATPLE
+1018 INLIITPLE
-1027 NGIQINWDQ
+1027 NGIQTNWDQ

-1092 NIVGRGPYSDTAE
+1092 NIVDRGPYSDTAE
-1105 GQVRYITLDAPN
+1105 GQVRYITLNAPN

-1171 SGTFASP
+1171 SGTFVSP
-1178 ITLNGSSWG
+1178 IILNGSSWG

-1203 LNVVI
+1203 LNVVT

-1219 AIPHVIKTK
+1219 ATPHVIKTK

>member
-1 MKRNRQRDN
+1 MKRNKQRDN

-144 QLGNGTAINSNLPVE
+144 QLGNGTATNSNLPVE

-196 NVNGLLGTGDAMPAL
+196 NVNGLLGTGDAIPTL
-211 SPVLVETWRT
+211 SPVLVRTGGT
-221 PMAGKKIIQISAGG
+221 PMEGKKIVQISAGG

-263 NNSNVPILVKKEDT
+263 NNSNVPILVKKEGT

-383 VRTVGTPFADK
+383 VRTVGTPFAGK

-455 KAMAISGES
+455 KAMAISEES

-474 FDGTFTISDYVI
+474 FNGTFTISDYVI

-515 EKVYQFRVAAKTNA
+515 EKVYQFRVAAKTNV
-529 GVGDYSLIVLAMPHK
+529 GVGDYSSIVLAMPHK

-578 NQVSVCVNCSIA
+578 NQVSACANCSIA
-590 LSMDGKVFSWGSN
+590 LSMDGKVFSWGWN
-603 QDGKL
+603 QNGDL
-608 GDGNSGNANN
+608 GNGNSSD
-618 VNVPVAVKTEGT
+618 VNIPVAVKTEGT
-630 PMKGKTISQISS
+630 PMKSKTISQISS
-642 GYVHNLALS
+642 GGIHNLALS

-662 AGGQLGDGTINNRKT
+662 NNGQLGDGTT
-677 PVAVKTNGTDMDGKT
+677 
-692 IVQVSAGSYHNVA
+692 
-705 LSSDGKLYAWGNNSD
+705 NNS
-720 GQLGDGTINNRN
+720 N

-737 KTTGT
+737 KTNGT

-761 LDAEGNIY
+761 LDTEGNIY
-769 EWGTVR
+769 EWGTMF
-775 GSYSRNTTPQLFNV
+775 GIYSRITTPRLLDV

-802 VASSHYSVAIT
+802 VAGNRYSAAIA
-813 SDGTVYAWGNNS
+813 SDGTVYAWGDNS
-825 NFGINSKIPVK
+825 NFGINSKTPVK
-836 LDFSGK
+836 LDFFGK
-842 NIESISLGNSHALA
+842 NIESISLGDSHALA

-867 NNVDGQLGNGT
+867 NNFYGQLGNGT
-878 NASSTVP
+878 NANSTVP
-885 VKVNTIGDLPTNKA
+885 VKVSIIGGLPTNKA
-899 LKVDAGYSHSL
+899 LKVEVGSNHSI
-910 VVTTNGDVYAWGNNV
+910 VVTTNGEVYAWGKNI
-925 DGQLGNGTNV
+925 DGQLGNGMNV
-935 ESSTP
+935 GSFSTP

-947 PSAFAS
+947 PSTFTS
-953 PNVKATFDNLS
+953 SNVKATFDNLS
-964 ATDVTLVNSTKIT
+964 ATDVTLVDRTKIT
-977 VKTPAHNMGLVD
+977 AKTPAHNVGLVD
-989 VSIDLGDGDDIYKAT
+989 VSVDLGDGDDIYKAT
-1004 KASSYTYNKVPSKP
+1004 KVSSYTYAKVPSKP
-1018 INLIATPLE
+1018 INLIITPLE
-1027 NGIQINWDQ
+1027 NGIQTNWDQ

-1057 LTWQTVSQVITGTN
+1057 LTWQTASQTIIGTN
-1071 YAISTPTIDP
+1071 YAVSTPTVDP

-1092 NIVGRGPYSDTAE
+1092 NIVGRGPYSDTVE

-1152 SMDGAEQKLL
+1152 SMDGTEQKLL

-1178 ITLNGSSWG
+1178 IILNGSSWG

-1203 LNVVI
+1203 LNVVT

-1219 AIPHVIKTK
+1219 ATPHVIKTK

>member
-1 MKRNRQRDN
+1 MKRNKQRDN

-18 QKRLFI
+18 QKKLFI

-96 PLPVRTA
+96 PLPVRAA

-115 STGGNFYKGSSLALS
+115 STGGNFYKGSSLVLS

-144 QLGNGTAINSNLPVE
+144 QLGNGTATNSNLPVE

-165 PMAGKKII
+165 PKAGKKII

-196 NVNGLLGTGDAMPAL
+196 NVNGLLGTGDAIPTL
-211 SPVLVETWRT
+211 SPVLVRTGGT
-221 PMAGKKIIQISAGG
+221 PMEGKKIVQISAGG

-263 NNSNVPILVKKEDT
+263 NNSNVPILVKKEGT

-383 VRTVGTPFADK
+383 VRTVGTPFAGK

-455 KAMAISGES
+455 KAMAISEES

-474 FDGTFTISDYVI
+474 FNGTFMISDYVI

-515 EKVYQFRVAAKTNA
+515 EKVYQFRVAAKTNV
-529 GVGDYSLIVLAMPHK
+529 GVGGYSSIVLAMPHK
-544 KPTITSVTPVI
+544 KPTITSITPVI

-657 AWGDN
+657 AWG
-662 AGGQLGDGTINNRKT
+662 
-677 PVAVKTNGTDMDGKT
+677 
-692 IVQVSAGSYHNVA
+692 
-705 LSSDGKLYAWGNNSD
+705 NNSD

-802 VASSHYSVAIT
+802 VAGSHYSVAIT
-813 SDGTVYAWGNNS
+813 SDGTVYAWGSNS

-842 NIESISLGNSHALA
+842 NIESISLGNLHALA

-867 NNVDGQLGNGT
+867 SNFYGQLGNGT

-910 VVTTNGDVYAWGNNV
+910 VVTTNGDVYAWGSNLC
-925 DGQLGNGTNV
+925 GQFGNGMNV
-935 ESSTP
+935 RSFSTP
-940 VLVKTES
+940 VPVKTES

-953 PNVKATFDNLS
+953 SNAKVAFDNLS
-964 ATDVTLVNSTKIT
+964 ATDVTLVDRTKIT
-977 VKTPAHNMGLVD
+977 AKTPAHNVGLVD
-989 VSIDLGDGDDIYKAT
+989 VSVDLGDGDDIYKAT
-1004 KASSYTYNKVPSKP
+1004 KVSSYTYAKVPSKP
-1018 INLIATPLE
+1018 INLIITPLE
-1027 NGIQINWDQ
+1027 NGIQTNWDQ

-1057 LTWQTVSQVITGTN
+1057 LTWQTASQTIIGTN
-1071 YAISTPTIDP
+1071 YAVSTPTVDP

-1092 NIVGRGPYSDTAE
+1092 NIVGRGPYSDTVE

-1117 SVDIDVTPANGAR
+1117 SVDIGVTPANGAR

-1152 SMDGAEQKLL
+1152 SMDGTEQKLL

-1178 ITLNGSSWG
+1178 IILNGSCWG

-1203 LNVVI
+1203 LNVVT

-1219 AIPHVIKTK
+1219 ATPHVIKTK

-1240 YYGASVDADQRSGSY
+1240 YYGASVDAD
-1255 KATVLYTAINN
+1255 

>member
-1 MKRNRQRDN
+1 MKRNKQRDN

-144 QLGNGTAINSNLPVE
+144 QLGNGATTDSNLPVE
-159 VKTEGT
+159 VKVEGT
-165 PMAGKKII
+165 PMEGKTIV

-196 NVNGLLGTGDAMPAL
+196 NVNGLLGTGDVIPATL
-211 SPVLVETWRT
+211 PVEVRTSGT
-221 PMAGKKIIQISAGG
+221 PMAGKKIVQISAGG
-235 AHSMALDSE
+235 SHSMALDSE

-263 NNSNVPILVKKEDT
+263 NNSNVPILVKKEGT

-319 NNYNLAVAVK
+319 NNYNLPVAVK
-329 TEGTPMAGKTV
+329 TERTPMAGKTV

-362 GRNESGQLGDG
+362 GRNESGQLGNG

-383 VRTVGTPFADK
+383 VKTEGTPFAGK

-474 FDGTFTISDYVI
+474 FNGTFTISDYVI

-515 EKVYQFRVAAKTNA
+515 EKVYQFRVAAKTNV
-529 GVGDYSLIVLAMPHK
+529 GVGDYSSIVLAMPHK

-578 NQVSVCVNCSIA
+578 NQVSACANCSIA
-590 LSMDGKVFSWGSN
+590 LSMDGKVFSWGWN
-603 QDGKL
+603 QNGDL
-608 GDGNSGNANN
+608 GNGNSSD
-618 VNVPVAVKTEGT
+618 VNIPVAVKTEGT

-642 GYVHNLALS
+642 GGIHNLALS

-662 AGGQLGDGTINNRKT
+662 AGGKLGDGT
-677 PVAVKTNGTDMDGKT
+677 A
-692 IVQVSAGSYHNVA
+692 
-705 LSSDGKLYAWGNNSD
+705 NNS
-720 GQLGDGTINNRN
+720 N

-737 KTTGT
+737 KTNGT

-761 LDAEGNIY
+761 LDTEGNIY
-769 EWGTVR
+769 EWGTMF
-775 GSYSRNTTPQLFNV
+775 GIYSGITTPRLLDV

-802 VASSHYSVAIT
+802 VAGNRYSAAIA
-813 SDGTVYAWGNNS
+813 SDGTVYAWGDNS
-825 NFGINSKIPVK
+825 NFGINSKTPVK
-836 LDFSGK
+836 LDFFGK
-842 NIESISLGNSHALA
+842 NIESISLGDSHALA

-867 NNVDGQLGNGT
+867 NNFYGQLGNGT
-878 NASSTVP
+878 NANSTVP
-885 VKVNTIGDLPTNKA
+885 VKVSIIGGLPTNKA
-899 LKVDAGYSHSL
+899 LKVEVGSNHSI
-910 VVTTNGDVYAWGNNV
+910 VVTTNGEVYAWGKNI
-925 DGQLGNGTNV
+925 DGQLGNGTKV
-935 ESSTP
+935 GSSSTP
-940 VLVKTES
+940 VPVKTES

-953 PNVKATFDNLS
+953 SNVKATFDNLS
-964 ATDVTLVNSTKIT
+964 ATDVTLVDSTKIT
-977 VKTPAHNMGLVD
+977 AKTPAHNAGLVD
-989 VSIDLGDGDDIYKAT
+989 VSVDLGDGDNIYKAT
-1004 KASSYTYNKVPSKP
+1004 KVSSYTYAKVPSKP
-1018 INLIATPLE
+1018 INLITTPLE

-1036 PLDDGG
+1036 PLDNGG

-1057 LTWQTVSQVITGTN
+1057 LTWQTTSQTIIGTN

-1092 NIVGRGPYSDTAE
+1092 SIVGRGPYSDAVE

-1152 SMDGAEQKLL
+1152 SMDGVEQKLL

-1178 ITLNGSSWG
+1178 IILNGSSWG

-1203 LNVVI
+1203 LNVVT

>member
-1 MKRNRQRDN
+1 MKRNKQRDN

-96 PLPVRTA
+96 PLPVRAA

-144 QLGNGTAINSNLPVE
+144 QLGNGTATNSNLPVE

-196 NVNGLLGTGDAMPAL
+196 NVNGLLGTGDAIPTL
-211 SPVLVETWRT
+211 SPVLVRTGGT
-221 PMAGKKIIQISAGG
+221 PMEGKKIVQISAGG

-263 NNSNVPILVKKEDT
+263 NNSNVPILVKKEGT

-383 VRTVGTPFADK
+383 VRTVGTPFAGK

-474 FDGTFTISDYVI
+474 FNGTFTISDYVI

-515 EKVYQFRVAAKTNA
+515 EKVYQFRVAAKTNV
-529 GVGDYSLIVLAMPHK
+529 GVGDYSSIVLAMPHK

-555 GPTEGNQEVTI
+555 GPMEGNQEVTI

-578 NQVSVCVNCSIA
+578 NQVSACANCSIA
-590 LSMDGKVFSWGSN
+590 LSMDGKVFSWGWN
-603 QDGKL
+603 QNGDL
-608 GDGNSGNANN
+608 GNGNSSD
-618 VNVPVAVKTEGT
+618 VNIPVAVKTEGT
-630 PMKGKTISQISS
+630 PMKSKTISQISS
-642 GYVHNLALS
+642 GGIHNLALS

-662 AGGQLGDGTINNRKT
+662 NNGQLGDGTT
-677 PVAVKTNGTDMDGKT
+677 
-692 IVQVSAGSYHNVA
+692 
-705 LSSDGKLYAWGNNSD
+705 NNS
-720 GQLGDGTINNRN
+720 N

-737 KTTGT
+737 KTNGT

-761 LDAEGNIY
+761 LDTEGNIY
-769 EWGTVR
+769 EWGTMF
-775 GSYSRNTTPQLFNV
+775 GIYSRITTPRLLDV

-802 VASSHYSVAIT
+802 VAGNRYSAAIA
-813 SDGTVYAWGNNS
+813 SDGTVYAWGDNS
-825 NFGINSKIPVK
+825 NFGINSKTPVK
-836 LDFSGK
+836 LDFFGK
-842 NIESISLGNSHALA
+842 NIESISLGDSHALA

-867 NNVDGQLGNGT
+867 NNFYGQLGNGT
-878 NASSTVP
+878 NADSTVP
-885 VKVNTIGDLPTNKA
+885 VKVSIIGGLPTNKA
-899 LKVDAGYSHSL
+899 LKVEVGSNHSI
-910 VVTTNGDVYAWGNNV
+910 VVTTNGEVYAWGNNFY
-925 DGQLGNGTNV
+925 GQLGNGTNV
-935 ESSTP
+935 GSSSTP

-947 PSAFAS
+947 PSAFVS
-953 PNVKATFDNLS
+953 SNVKATFDNLS
-964 ATDVTLVNSTKIT
+964 ATDVTLVDRTKIT
-977 VKTPAHNMGLVD
+977 AKTPAHNVGLVD
-989 VSIDLGDGDDIYKAT
+989 VSVDLGDGDDIYKAT
-1004 KASSYTYNKVPSKP
+1004 KVSSYTYAKVPSKP
-1018 INLIATPLE
+1018 INLIITPLE
-1027 NGIQINWDQ
+1027 NGIQTNWDQ

-1071 YAISTPTIDP
+1071 YAVSTPTVDP

-1092 NIVGRGPYSDTAE
+1092 NIVGRGPYSDTVE

-1152 SMDGAEQKLL
+1152 SMDGTEQKLL

-1178 ITLNGSSWG
+1178 IILNGSSWG

-1203 LNVVI
+1203 LNVVT

-1219 AIPHVIKTK
+1219 ATPHVIKTK

>member
-1 MKRNRQRDN
+1 MKRNKQRNN

-24 LATPIFASFLV
+24 LATPIFASFLIV
-35 IFGAIYYFLN
+35 FGAIYYFLN

-96 PLPVRTA
+96 PLPVRAA

-144 QLGNGTAINSNLPVE
+144 QLGNGTATNSNLPVE

-165 PMAGKKII
+165 PMAGKKIV

-196 NVNGLLGTGDAMPAL
+196 NVNGLLGTGDAIPTL
-211 SPVLVETWRT
+211 SPVLVRTGGT
-221 PMAGKKIIQISAGG
+221 PMAGKKIVQISAGG

-263 NNSNVPILVKKEDT
+263 NNSNVPILVKKEGT

-348 HTVALTSDGQIYAW
+348 HTVALMSDGQIYAW

-383 VRTVGTPFADK
+383 VRTVGTPFAGK

-474 FDGTFTISDYVI
+474 FNGTFTISDYVI

-515 EKVYQFRVAAKTNA
+515 EKVYQFRVAAKTNV
-529 GVGDYSLIVLAMPHK
+529 GVGDYSSIVLAMPHK

-578 NQVSVCVNCSIA
+578 NQVSACANCSIA

-608 GDGNSGNANN
+608 GDGNSGN

-651 MDGKVY
+651 MDGK
-657 AWGDN
+657 
-662 AGGQLGDGTINNRKT
+662 I
-677 PVAVKTNGTDMDGKT
+677 
-692 IVQVSAGSYHNVA
+692 
-705 LSSDGKLYAWGNNSD
+705 YAWGNNSD

-802 VASSHYSVAIT
+802 VAGSHYSVAIT
-813 SDGTVYAWGNNS
+813 SDGTVYAWGSNS

-842 NIESISLGNSHALA
+842 NIESISLGNLHALA

-867 NNVDGQLGNGT
+867 SNFYGQLGNGT

-910 VVTTNGDVYAWGNNV
+910 VVTTNGDVYAWGSNLC
-925 DGQLGNGTNV
+925 GQFGNGMNV
-935 ESSTP
+935 RSFSTP
-940 VLVKTES
+940 VPVKTES

-953 PNVKATFDNLS
+953 SNAKVAFDNLS

-989 VSIDLGDGDDIYKAT
+989 VSVDLGDGDDIYKAT
-1004 KASSYTYNKVPSKP
+1004 KVSSYTYAKVPSKP
-1018 INLIATPLE
+1018 INLIITPLE
-1027 NGIQINWDQ
+1027 NGIQTNWDQ

-1057 LTWQTVSQVITGTN
+1057 LTWQTTSQAIIGTN

-1092 NIVGRGPYSDTAE
+1092 SIVGRGPYSDTAE
-1105 GQVRYITLDAPN
+1105 GQVRYITLNAPN

-1152 SMDGAEQKLL
+1152 SMDGTEQKLL

-1178 ITLNGSSWG
+1178 IILNGSSWG

-1203 LNVVI
+1203 LNVVT

-1219 AIPHVIKTK
+1219 ATPHVIKTK

>member
-1 MKRNRQRDN
+1 MKRNKQRDN

-144 QLGNGTAINSNLPVE
+144 QLGNGTATNSNLPVE

-196 NVNGLLGTGDAMPAL
+196 NVNGLLGTGDAIPTL
-211 SPVLVETWRT
+211 SPVLVRTGGT
-221 PMAGKKIIQISAGG
+221 PMEGKKIVQISAGG

-263 NNSNVPILVKKEDT
+263 NNSNVPILVKKEGT

-383 VRTVGTPFADK
+383 VRTVGTPFAGK

-455 KAMAISGES
+455 KAMAISEES

-474 FDGTFTISDYVI
+474 FNGTFTISDYVI

-515 EKVYQFRVAAKTNA
+515 EKVYQFRVAAKTNV
-529 GVGDYSLIVLAMPHK
+529 GVGDYSSIVLAMPHK

-566 NGTDFAL
+566 NGTDFTL

-608 GDGNSGNANN
+608 GDGNSSNANN

-651 MDGKVY
+651 MDG
-657 AWGDN
+657 
-662 AGGQLGDGTINNRKT
+662 
-677 PVAVKTNGTDMDGKT
+677 
-692 IVQVSAGSYHNVA
+692 
-705 LSSDGKLYAWGNNSD
+705 
-720 GQLGDGTINNRN
+720 
-732 VPVAV
+732 
-737 KTTGT
+737 
-742 DMDGKTIV
+742 
-750 QVSAGDEHTIA
+750 
-761 LDAEGNIY
+761 
-769 EWGTVR
+769 
-775 GSYSRNTTPQLFNV
+775 
-789 VGTVIANKIITKV
+789 
-802 VASSHYSVAIT
+802 
-813 SDGTVYAWGNNS
+813 TVYAWGSNS

-842 NIESISLGNSHALA
+842 NIESISLGNLHALA

-867 NNVDGQLGNGT
+867 SNFYGQLGNGT

-885 VKVNTIGDLPTNKA
+885 VKVNTIGGLPTNKA

-910 VVTTNGDVYAWGNNV
+910 VVTTNGDVYAWGNNLC
-925 DGQLGNGTNV
+925 GQFGNGMNV
-935 ESSTP
+935 RSFSTP
-940 VLVKTES
+940 VPVKTES

-953 PNVKATFDNLS
+953 SNAKVAFDNLS
-964 ATDVTLVNSTKIT
+964 ATDVTLVDRTKIT
-977 VKTPAHNMGLVD
+977 AKTPAHNVGLVD
-989 VSIDLGDGDDIYKAT
+989 VSVDLGDGDDIYKAT
-1004 KASSYTYNKVPSKP
+1004 KASSYTYAKVPSKP
-1018 INLIATPLE
+1018 INLIITPLE
-1027 NGIQINWDQ
+1027 NGIQTNWDQ

-1057 LTWQTVSQVITGTN
+1057 LTWQTASQTIIGTN
-1071 YAISTPTIDP
+1071 YAVSTPTVDP

-1092 NIVGRGPYSDTAE
+1092 NIVGRGPYSDTVE

-1152 SMDGAEQKLL
+1152 SMDGTEQKLL

-1178 ITLNGSSWG
+1178 IILNGSSWG

-1203 LNVVI
+1203 LNVVT

-1219 AIPHVIKTK
+1219 ATPHVIKTK

>member
-1 MKRNRQRDN
+1 MKRNKQRDN

-103 GTPMAGKKIVHV
+103 GTPMAGKKIIQTAIGVTH
-115 STGGNFYKGSSLALS
+115 SMALD

-144 QLGNGTAINSNLPVE
+144 QLGNGTATNSNLPVE

-221 PMAGKKIIQISAGG
+221 PMEGKKIVQISAGG

-263 NNSNVPILVKKEDT
+263 NNSNVPILVKKEGT

-304 SWGKNNYGQIGDGTT
+304 SWGKNSYGQIGDGTT

-474 FDGTFTISDYVI
+474 FNGTFTISDYVI

-515 EKVYQFRVAAKTNA
+515 EKVYQFRVAAKTNV
-529 GVGDYSLIVLAMPHK
+529 GVGDYSSIVLAMPHK

-630 PMKGKTISQISS
+630 PMKGKTIS
-642 GYVHNLALS
+642 
-651 MDGKVY
+651 
-657 AWGDN
+657 
-662 AGGQLGDGTINNRKT
+662 
-677 PVAVKTNGTDMDGKT
+677 
-692 IVQVSAGSYHNVA
+692 
-705 LSSDGKLYAWGNNSD
+705 
-720 GQLGDGTINNRN
+720 
-732 VPVAV
+732 
-737 KTTGT
+737 
-742 DMDGKTIV
+742 
-750 QVSAGDEHTIA
+750 
-761 LDAEGNIY
+761 
-769 EWGTVR
+769 
-775 GSYSRNTTPQLFNV
+775 
-789 VGTVIANKIITKV
+789 
-802 VASSHYSVAIT
+802 
-813 SDGTVYAWGNNS
+813 
-825 NFGINSKIPVK
+825 
-836 LDFSGK
+836 
-842 NIESISLGNSHALA
+842 
-856 IASDGT
+856 
-862 VYAWG
+862 
-867 NNVDGQLGNGT
+867 
-878 NASSTVP
+878 
-885 VKVNTIGDLPTNKA
+885 
-899 LKVDAGYSHSL
+899 
-910 VVTTNGDVYAWGNNV
+910 
-925 DGQLGNGTNV
+925 
-935 ESSTP
+935 
-940 VLVKTES
+940 
-947 PSAFAS
+947 
-953 PNVKATFDNLS
+953 
-964 ATDVTLVNSTKIT
+964 
-977 VKTPAHNMGLVD
+977 
-989 VSIDLGDGDDIYKAT
+989 
-1004 KASSYTYNKVPSKP
+1004 
-1018 INLIATPLE
+1018 
-1027 NGIQINWDQ
+1027 
-1036 PLDDGG
+1036 
-1042 NPITGYTLEYSEDNG
+1042 
-1057 LTWQTVSQVITGTN
+1057 
-1071 YAISTPTIDP
+1071 
-1081 AKKYVFRVAAS
+1081 
-1092 NIVGRGPYSDTAE
+1092 
-1105 GQVRYITLDAPN
+1105 
-1117 SVDIDVTPANGAR
+1117 
-1130 MSSNLTQVNT
+1130 
-1140 KTNSPS
+1140 
-1146 GHKLAL
+1146 
-1152 SMDGAEQKLL
+1152 
-1162 NGSHFISPT
+1162 
-1171 SGTFASP
+1171 
-1178 ITLNGSSWG
+1178 
-1187 YRVASVG
+1187 
-1194 GFGSGGSVE
+1194 
-1203 LNVVI
+1203 
-1208 SAHKWAGVPVK
+1208 
-1219 AIPHVIKTK
+1219 
-1228 NTANTTLEQTTV
+1228 
-1240 YYGASVDADQRSGSY
+1240 
-1255 KATVLYTAINN
+1255 

>member
-1 MKRNRQRDN
+1 MKRNKQRDN

-196 NVNGLLGTGDAMPAL
+196 NVNGLLGTGDAIPTL
-211 SPVLVETWRT
+211 SPVLVRTGGT
-221 PMAGKKIIQISAGG
+221 PMEGKKIVQISAGG

-263 NNSNVPILVKKEDT
+263 NNSNVPILVKKEGT

-348 HTVALTSDGQIYAW
+348 HAVALTSDGQIYAW

-383 VRTVGTPFADK
+383 VRTVGTPFAGK

-455 KAMAISGES
+455 KAMAISEES

-474 FDGTFTISDYVI
+474 FNGTFTISDYVI

-515 EKVYQFRVAAKTNA
+515 EKVYQFRVAAKTNV
-529 GVGDYSLIVLAMPHK
+529 GVGDYSSIVLAMPHK

-578 NQVSVCVNCSIA
+578 NQVSACANCSIA
-590 LSMDGKVFSWGSN
+590 LSMDGKVFSWGWN
-603 QDGKL
+603 QNGDL
-608 GDGNSGNANN
+608 GNGNSSD
-618 VNVPVAVKTEGT
+618 VNIPVAVKTEGT
-630 PMKGKTISQISS
+630 PMKSKTISQISS
-642 GYVHNLALS
+642 GGIHNLALS

-662 AGGQLGDGTINNRKT
+662 NNGQLGDGTTNNSNV

-692 IVQVSAGSYHNVA
+692 IVQVSAG
-705 LSSDGKLYAWGNNSD
+705 
-720 GQLGDGTINNRN
+720 
-732 VPVAV
+732 
-737 KTTGT
+737 
-742 DMDGKTIV
+742 
-750 QVSAGDEHTIA
+750 DEHAIA
-761 LDAEGNIY
+761 LDTEGNIY
-769 EWGTVR
+769 EWGTMF
-775 GSYSRNTTPQLFNV
+775 GIYSRITTPRLLDV

-802 VASSHYSVAIT
+802 VAGNRYSAAIA

-825 NFGINSKIPVK
+825 NFGINSKTPVK
-836 LDFSGK
+836 LDFFGK
-842 NIESISLGNSHALA
+842 NIESISLGDSHALA

-867 NNVDGQLGNGT
+867 NNFYGQLGNGT

-910 VVTTNGDVYAWGNNV
+910 VVTTNGDVYAWGSNFY
-925 DGQLGNGTNV
+925 GQLGNGTNV

-964 ATDVTLVNSTKIT
+964 ATDVTLVDRTKIT
-977 VKTPAHNMGLVD
+977 AKTPAHNVGLVD
-989 VSIDLGDGDDIYKAT
+989 VSVDLGDSDDIYKAT
-1004 KASSYTYNKVPSKP
+1004 KVSSYTYNKVPSKP
-1018 INLIATPLE
+1018 INLIITPLE
-1027 NGIQINWDQ
+1027 NGIQTNWDQ

-1105 GQVRYITLDAPN
+1105 GQVRYITLNAPN

-1171 SGTFASP
+1171 SGTFVSP
-1178 ITLNGSSWG
+1178 IILNGSSWG

-1203 LNVVI
+1203 LNVVT

-1219 AIPHVIKTK
+1219 ATPHVIKTK

>member
-1 MKRNRQRDN
+1 MKRNKQRDN

-24 LATPIFASFLV
+24 LATPIFASFLIV
-35 IFGAIYYFLN
+35 FGAIYYFLN

-53 TKVIYISAGSY
+53 TKVVYISAGSY
-64 HSIAVN
+64 HSVAVN
-70 SNGDLYSWGWN
+70 SNGDVYSWGWN

-96 PLPVRTA
+96 SLPVRTA
-103 GTPMAGKKIVHV
+103 
-115 STGGNFYKGSSLALS
+115 
-130 SEGKVYSWGANDQG
+130 
-144 QLGNGTAINSNLPVE
+144 
-159 VKTEGT
+159 
-165 PMAGKKII
+165 
-173 QTAIGVTHS
+173 
-182 MALDSEGKVYSWGE
+182 
-196 NVNGLLGTGDAMPAL
+196 
-211 SPVLVETWRT
+211 
-221 PMAGKKIIQISAGG
+221 
-235 AHSMALDSE
+235 
-244 GNIYAWGWGGEGQ
+244 
-257 LGNGEN
+257 
-263 NNSNVPILVKKEDT
+263 
-277 GLEGKTI
+277 
-284 KKVMAGGMFSM
+284 
-295 VLTSDGSLY
+295 
-304 SWGKNNYGQIGDGTT
+304 
-319 NNYNLAVAVK
+319 
-329 TEGTPMAGKTV
+329 GTPMAGKTV

-383 VRTVGTPFADK
+383 VRTVGTPFAGK

-474 FDGTFTISDYVI
+474 FNGTFTISDYVI

-515 EKVYQFRVAAKTNA
+515 EKVYQFRVAAKTNV
-529 GVGDYSLIVLAMPHK
+529 GVGDYSSIVLAMPHK

-578 NQVSVCVNCSIA
+578 NQVSACANCSIA
-590 LSMDGKVFSWGSN
+590 LSMDGKVFSWGWN
-603 QDGKL
+603 QNGDL
-608 GDGNSGNANN
+608 GNGNSND
-618 VNVPVAVKTEGT
+618 VNIPVAVKTEGT

-642 GYVHNLALS
+642 GGIHNLALS
-651 MDGKVY
+651 M
-657 AWGDN
+657 
-662 AGGQLGDGTINNRKT
+662 
-677 PVAVKTNGTDMDGKT
+677 
-692 IVQVSAGSYHNVA
+692 
-705 LSSDGKLYAWGNNSD
+705 
-720 GQLGDGTINNRN
+720 
-732 VPVAV
+732 
-737 KTTGT
+737 
-742 DMDGKTIV
+742 
-750 QVSAGDEHTIA
+750 
-761 LDAEGNIY
+761 
-769 EWGTVR
+769 
-775 GSYSRNTTPQLFNV
+775 
-789 VGTVIANKIITKV
+789 
-802 VASSHYSVAIT
+802 
-813 SDGTVYAWGNNS
+813 DGTVYAWGNN
-825 NFGINSKIPVK
+825 F
-836 LDFSGK
+836 
-842 NIESISLGNSHALA
+842 
-856 IASDGT
+856 
-862 VYAWG
+862 Y
-867 NNVDGQLGNGT
+867 GQLGNGT
-878 NASSTVP
+878 NANSTVP
-885 VKVNTIGDLPTNKA
+885 VKVSTIGGLPTNKA
-899 LKVDAGYSHSL
+899 LKVEVGFNHSI
-910 VVTTNGDVYAWGNNV
+910 VVTTNGEVYAWGNNFY
-925 DGQLGNGTNV
+925 GQLGNGTKV
-935 ESSTP
+935 GSSSTP
-940 VLVKTES
+940 VPVKTES

-953 PNVKATFDNLS
+953 SNVKATFDNLS

-989 VSIDLGDGDDIYKAT
+989 VSVDLGDGDDIYKAT

-1042 NPITGYTLEYSEDNG
+1042 NPITGYTLEYSENNG

-1105 GQVRYITLDAPN
+1105 GQVRYITLNAPN

-1152 SMDGAEQKLL
+1152 SMDGTEQKLL

-1203 LNVVI
+1203 LNVVT

-1228 NTANTTLEQTTV
+1228 NIANTTLEQTTV
-1240 YYGASVDADQRSGSY
+1240 YYGAIVDADQRSGGY
-1255 KATVLYTAINN
+1255 KATVLYTTINN

>member
-1 MKRNRQRDN
+1 MKRNKQRDN

-96 PLPVRTA
+96 PLPVRAA
-103 GTPMAGKKIVHV
+103 GTPMAGRKIVHV

-144 QLGNGTAINSNLPVE
+144 QLGNGTATNSNLPVE

-196 NVNGLLGTGDAMPAL
+196 NVNGLLGTGDAIPTL
-211 SPVLVETWRT
+211 SPVLVRTGGT
-221 PMAGKKIIQISAGG
+221 PMEGKKIVQISAGG

-263 NNSNVPILVKKEDT
+263 NNSNVPILVKKEGT

-362 GRNESGQLGDG
+362 GRNESGQLGNG

-383 VRTVGTPFADK
+383 VRAAGTPFAGK

-474 FDGTFTISDYVI
+474 FNGTFTISDYVI

-515 EKVYQFRVAAKTNA
+515 EKVYQFRVAAKTNV
-529 GVGDYSLIVLAMPHK
+529 GVGDYSSIVLAMSHK

-578 NQVSVCVNCSIA
+578 NQVSACANCSIA
-590 LSMDGKVFSWGSN
+590 LSMDGKVFSWGWN
-603 QDGKL
+603 QNGDL
-608 GDGNSGNANN
+608 GNGNSSD
-618 VNVPVAVKTEGT
+618 VNIPVAVKTEGT
-630 PMKGKTISQISS
+630 PMKSKTISQISS
-642 GYVHNLALS
+642 GGIHNLALS

-662 AGGQLGDGTINNRKT
+662 NNGQLGDGTT
-677 PVAVKTNGTDMDGKT
+677 
-692 IVQVSAGSYHNVA
+692 
-705 LSSDGKLYAWGNNSD
+705 NNS
-720 GQLGDGTINNRN
+720 N

-737 KTTGT
+737 KTNGT

-761 LDAEGNIY
+761 LDTEGNIY
-769 EWGTVR
+769 EWGTMF
-775 GSYSRNTTPQLFNV
+775 GIYSRITTPRLLDV

-802 VASSHYSVAIT
+802 VAGNRYSAAIA
-813 SDGTVYAWGNNS
+813 SDGTVYAWGDNS
-825 NFGINSKIPVK
+825 NFGINSKTPVK
-836 LDFSGK
+836 LDFFGK
-842 NIESISLGNSHALA
+842 NIESISLGDSHALA

-867 NNVDGQLGNGT
+867 NNFYGQLGNGT
-878 NASSTVP
+878 NANSTVP
-885 VKVNTIGDLPTNKA
+885 VKVSIIGGLPTNKA
-899 LKVDAGYSHSL
+899 LKVEVGSNHSI
-910 VVTTNGDVYAWGNNV
+910 VVTTNGEVYAWGKNI

-935 ESSTP
+935 GSSSTP

-947 PSAFAS
+947 PSAFVS
-953 PNVKATFDNLS
+953 SNVKAIFDNLS
-964 ATDVTLVNSTKIT
+964 ATDVTLVDRTKIT
-977 VKTPAHNMGLVD
+977 AKTPAHNVGLVD
-989 VSIDLGDGDDIYKAT
+989 VSVDLGDGDDIYKAT
-1004 KASSYTYNKVPSKP
+1004 KVSSYTYAKVPSKP
-1018 INLIATPLE
+1018 INLIITPLE
-1027 NGIQINWDQ
+1027 NGIQTNWDQ

-1057 LTWQTVSQVITGTN
+1057 LTWQTASQTIIGTN
-1071 YAISTPTIDP
+1071 YAVSTPTVDP

-1092 NIVGRGPYSDTAE
+1092 NIVGRGPYSDTVE

-1152 SMDGAEQKLL
+1152 SMDGTEQKLL

-1178 ITLNGSSWG
+1178 IILNGSSWG

-1203 LNVVI
+1203 LNVVT

-1219 AIPHVIKTK
+1219 ATPHVIKTK

>member
-1 MKRNRQRDN
+1 
-10 YGLSLHSK
+10 
-18 QKRLFI
+18 
-24 LATPIFASFLV
+24 
-35 IFGAIYYFLN
+35 
-45 SNQANALV
+45 
-53 TKVIYISAGSY
+53 
-64 HSIAVN
+64 
-70 SNGDLYSWGWN
+70 
-81 GQGQLGNGTN
+81 
-91 TDSNV
+91 
-96 PLPVRTA
+96 
-103 GTPMAGKKIVHV
+103 
-115 STGGNFYKGSSLALS
+115 
-130 SEGKVYSWGANDQG
+130 
-144 QLGNGTAINSNLPVE
+144 
-159 VKTEGT
+159 
-165 PMAGKKII
+165 
-173 QTAIGVTHS
+173 
-182 MALDSEGKVYSWGE
+182 
-196 NVNGLLGTGDAMPAL
+196 
-211 SPVLVETWRT
+211 
-221 PMAGKKIIQISAGG
+221 
-235 AHSMALDSE
+235 
-244 GNIYAWGWGGEGQ
+244 
-257 LGNGEN
+257 
-263 NNSNVPILVKKEDT
+263 
-277 GLEGKTI
+277 
-284 KKVMAGGMFSM
+284 
-295 VLTSDGSLY
+295 
-304 SWGKNNYGQIGDGTT
+304 
-319 NNYNLAVAVK
+319 
-329 TEGTPMAGKTV
+329 
-340 VDFSISNE
+340 
-348 HTVALTSDGQIYAW
+348 
-362 GRNESGQLGDG
+362 
-373 TNTASTLPVA
+373 
-383 VRTVGTPFADK
+383 
-394 KAVQVVAGGWEG
+394 
-406 AHSLALGTDGTV
+406 
-418 YSWGRNLNGQLGDQT
+418 
-433 TNDTTIVTF
+433 
-442 AKINFN
+442 
-448 SSPTPPL
+448 
-455 KAMAISGES
+455 
-464 SAEVRWSTPI
+464 
-474 FDGTFTISDYVI
+474 
-486 QYRETGTEAWSEVT
+486 
-500 TSGSNTSKQI
+500 
-510 TGLTN
+510 
-515 EKVYQFRVAAKTNA
+515 
-529 GVGDYSLIVLAMPHK
+529 MPHK

-578 NQVSVCVNCSIA
+578 NQVSACANCSIA

-608 GDGNSGNANN
+608 GDGNSSNANN

-657 AWGDN
+657 AWGNNSD
-662 AGGQLGDGTINNRKT
+662 GQLGDGTINNRNV
-677 PVAVKTNGTDMDGKT
+677 PVAVKTTGTDMDGKT
-692 IVQVSAGSYHNVA
+692 IVQVSVGSYHNVA

-802 VASSHYSVAIT
+802 VAGSHYSVAIT
-813 SDGTVYAWGNNS
+813 SDGTVYAWGSNS

-842 NIESISLGNSHALA
+842 NIESISLGNLHALA

-867 NNVDGQLGNGT
+867 SNFYGQLGNGT

-885 VKVNTIGDLPTNKA
+885 VKVNTIGGLPTNKA

-910 VVTTNGDVYAWGNNV
+910 VVTTNGDVYAWGNNLC
-925 DGQLGNGTNV
+925 GQFGNGMNV
-935 ESSTP
+935 RSFSTP
-940 VLVKTES
+940 VPVKTES

-953 PNVKATFDNLS
+953 SNAKVAFDNLS
-964 ATDVTLVNSTKIT
+964 ATDVTLVDRTKIT
-977 VKTPAHNMGLVD
+977 AKTPAHNVGLVD
-989 VSIDLGDGDDIYKAT
+989 VSVDLGDGDDIYKAT
-1004 KASSYTYNKVPSKP
+1004 KVSSYTYAKVPSKP
-1018 INLIATPLE
+1018 INLIITPLE
-1027 NGIQINWDQ
+1027 NGIQTNWDQ

-1092 NIVGRGPYSDTAE
+1092 NIVGRGPYSDTVE

-1152 SMDGAEQKLL
+1152 SMDGTEQKLL

-1178 ITLNGSSWG
+1178 IILNGSSWG

-1203 LNVVI
+1203 LNVVT

-1219 AIPHVIKTK
+1219 ATPHVIKTK

-1255 KATVLYTAINN
+1255 KAIVLYTAINN

>member
-1 MKRNRQRDN
+1 MKRNKQRNN

-96 PLPVRTA
+96 PLPVRAA

-144 QLGNGTAINSNLPVE
+144 QLGNGTATNSNLPVE

-196 NVNGLLGTGDAMPAL
+196 NVNGLLGTGDAIPTL
-211 SPVLVETWRT
+211 SPVLVRTGGT
-221 PMAGKKIIQISAGG
+221 PMEGKKIVQISAGG

-263 NNSNVPILVKKEDT
+263 NNSNVPILVKKEGT

-383 VRTVGTPFADK
+383 VRTVGTPFAGK

-474 FDGTFTISDYVI
+474 FNGTFTISDYVI
-486 QYRETGTEAWSEVT
+486 QYRKTGTEAWSEVT

-515 EKVYQFRVAAKTNA
+515 EKVYQFRVAAKTNV
-529 GVGDYSLIVLAMPHK
+529 GVGGYSSIVLAMPHK

-608 GDGNSGNANN
+608 GDGNSTGG

-651 MDGKVY
+651 MDGKV
-657 AWGDN
+657 
-662 AGGQLGDGTINNRKT
+662 
-677 PVAVKTNGTDMDGKT
+677 
-692 IVQVSAGSYHNVA
+692 
-705 LSSDGKLYAWGNNSD
+705 YAWGNNSD

-802 VASSHYSVAIT
+802 VAGSHYSVAIT
-813 SDGTVYAWGNNS
+813 SDGTVYAWGSNS

-842 NIESISLGNSHALA
+842 NIESISLGNLHALA

-867 NNVDGQLGNGT
+867 SNFYGQLGNGT
-878 NASSTVP
+878 NVSSTVP

-910 VVTTNGDVYAWGNNV
+910 VVTTNGNVYAWGSNLY
-925 DGQLGNGTNV
+925 GQFGNGMNV
-935 ESSTP
+935 VSFSTP

-947 PSAFAS
+947 PSAFVS
-953 PNVKATFDNLS
+953 SNVKATFDNLS

-989 VSIDLGDGDDIYKAT
+989 VSVDLGDGDDIYKAT
-1004 KASSYTYNKVPSKP
+1004 KASSYTYAKVPSKP
-1018 INLIATPLE
+1018 INLIITPLE

-1105 GQVRYITLDAPN
+1105 GQVRYITLNAPN

-1152 SMDGAEQKLL
+1152 SMDGTEQKLL
-1162 NGSHFISPT
+1162 NGSYFISPT

-1194 GFGSGGSVE
+1194 GFGSGGLVE
-1203 LNVVI
+1203 LNVVT

-1219 AIPHVIKTK
+1219 ATPHVIKTK

>member
-1 MKRNRQRDN
+1 MKRNKQRDN

-53 TKVIYISAGSY
+53 TKVVYISAGSY

-103 GTPMAGKKIVHV
+103 GTSMAGKKIVHV

-144 QLGNGTAINSNLPVE
+144 QLGNGTATNSNLPVE

-196 NVNGLLGTGDAMPAL
+196 NVNGLLGTGDAIPTL
-211 SPVLVETWRT
+211 SPVLVRTGGT
-221 PMAGKKIIQISAGG
+221 PMEGKKIVQISAGG

-263 NNSNVPILVKKEDT
+263 NNSNVPILVKKEGT

-383 VRTVGTPFADK
+383 VRTVGTPFAGK

-474 FDGTFTISDYVI
+474 FNGTFTISDYVI

-515 EKVYQFRVAAKTNA
+515 EKVYQFRVAAKTNV
-529 GVGDYSLIVLAMPHK
+529 GVGDYSSIVLAMPHK

-578 NQVSVCVNCSIA
+578 NQVSACANCSIA
-590 LSMDGKVFSWGSN
+590 LSMDGKVFSWGWN
-603 QDGKL
+603 QNGDL
-608 GDGNSGNANN
+608 GNGNSSD
-618 VNVPVAVKTEGT
+618 VNIPVAVKTEGT

-642 GYVHNLALS
+642 GGIHNLALS

-662 AGGQLGDGTINNRKT
+662 NTGQLGDGTTNNSNV

-692 IVQVSAGSYHNVA
+692 IVQVSAGE
-705 LSSDGKLYAWGNNSD
+705 
-720 GQLGDGTINNRN
+720 
-732 VPVAV
+732 
-737 KTTGT
+737 
-742 DMDGKTIV
+742 
-750 QVSAGDEHTIA
+750 EHTIA

-769 EWGTVR
+769 EWGTMF
-775 GSYSRNTTPQLFNV
+775 GIYSRITIPRLLDV

-802 VASSHYSVAIT
+802 VAGNRYSAAIA

-825 NFGINSKIPVK
+825 NFDIHSKTPVK
-836 LDFSGK
+836 LDFFGK
-842 NIESISLGNSHALA
+842 NIESISLGDSHALA

-867 NNVDGQLGNGT
+867 NNFYGQLGNGT
-878 NASSTVP
+878 NANSTVP
-885 VKVNTIGDLPTNKA
+885 VKVSIIGDLPTNKA
-899 LKVDAGYSHSL
+899 LKVEVGSNHSI
-910 VVTTNGDVYAWGNNV
+910 VVTTNGEVYAWGKNI
-925 DGQLGNGTNV
+925 DGQLGNGTKV
-935 ESSTP
+935 GSSSTP
-940 VLVKTES
+940 VPVKTES

-953 PNVKATFDNLS
+953 SNVKATFDGLS
-964 ATDVTLVNSTKIT
+964 ATDVTLVDSTKIT

-989 VSIDLGDGDDIYKAT
+989 VSVDLGDGDDIYKAT

-1018 INLIATPLE
+1018 INLIAAPLE

-1152 SMDGAEQKLL
+1152 SMDGTEQKLL

-1203 LNVVI
+1203 LNVVT

-1219 AIPHVIKTK
+1219 ATPHVIKTK